1 MKKYLLLM
9 LLVLIGMGASAS
21 TEIKLTLGEKKT
33 DSKNPDWSSQ
43 VVTNAKEAIQ
53 QGDFLIFSF
62 DEASS
67 SDQYAICNESGTKI
81 YTEGCKDNQDFYNC
95 ADGQKDFVLTVTKE
109 LYEAIQDGGLQ
120 LQYKG
125 LQNLNGCIKRIDVA
139 AGTSYK
145 PTGNYVTEIM
155 STPQYIENW
164 YSDGFVLKTDH
175 DYVDW
180 TLRVVCME
188 TGDDAY
194 AFLKKNKS
202 GWPSLMSGSDKFS
215 IAGWKYFEI
224 KINGELNGLLRGEG
238 LRIGGNNY
246 YIAGIY
252 VYKDGTTAPNWTE
265 DNSDIVDT
273 YTFSDPIDGTSGW
286 SDWSKGK
293 IDGSFFEFE
302 GRGKGQPGAVE
313 STKKIANTKN
323 NIIRLYL
330 QDVHPETQ
338 ISATD
343 GGDGRAAYIRQRK
356 QDANG
361 GFYYQNYA
369 DCGSVDHYDFELSDA
384 ITVFAKGG
392 DQVYKPIIGAEGV
405 KTGMLSTLLLNGM
418 NVAINHGQITKV
430 EIRKSMVSKYVTG
443 YAVYTGHNLSSQY
456 WRSVALP
463 YNLSREQLKKAFGD
477 DVVICE
483 LGKSAVTK
491 EKTTEEG
498 NLTHYHYGISFNFT
512 KIPDTEEGINANYPY
527 MIKLKNDVKENDSY
541 PIENVMADVRD
552 YQAYEFRTGQFDLS
566 ALDAKEPNA
575 GDANKDK
582 LQKIYDYETKIRTLL
597 TDKVRMIFKS
607 TAPVF
612 DITNTEVGKVEII
625 NGTSNKTVLKIP
637 DNNGGATNYYLYDNV
652 LYPVKKFPVNL
663 SSGLAY
669 VVLPAETQ
677 SLFDDQPDD
686 ATHTGAKITYF
697 FCDENE
703 TTGIEEIDMTPASVC
718 KAQQNVY
725 SLDGQLVHKGL
736 SVEGLAKGIY
746 IVNGKKVIIK

>member
-1 MKKYLLLM
+1 MKKYLLFM

-21 TEIKLTLGEKKT
+21 TDEIQLTWGENT
-33 DSKNPDWSSQ
+33 SSSDGWSSR
-43 VVTNAKEAIQ
+43 VVTNAKEMIK

-67 SDQYAICNESGTKI
+67 SDQYAICNESGDKI
-81 YTEGCKDNQDFYNC
+81 YTVGCKNNQNWYNC
-95 ADGQKDFVLTVTKE
+95 ANGQKDFVLTVTKKF
-109 LYEAIQDGGLQ
+109 YDAIQSGGLR

-125 LQNLNGCIKRIDVA
+125 LKRLKGYIKRID
-139 AGTSYK
+139 YK
-145 PTGNYVTEIM
+145 PTGSDVTEIM
-155 STPQYIENW
+155 STPQYIKDW
-164 YSDGFVLKTDH
+164 YSDGYVLHTDQ
-175 DYVDW
+175 DYVNK

-194 AFLKKNKS
+194 AFLKRNDD

-224 KINGELNGLLRGEG
+224 KINGELNGLLRGKG

-252 VYKDGTTAPNWTE
+252 VYDDGTTAPNWTE

-286 SDWSKGK
+286 SDWSKGR

-302 GRGKGQPGAVE
+302 GRSKGQPGAVE
-313 STKKIANTKN
+313 SLKKVANTKN

-330 QDVHPETQ
+330 QDVHPDTQ

-343 GGDGRAAYIRQRK
+343 GGDGRATYIRQRK

-369 DCGSVDHYDFELSDA
+369 DCGSAPYYDFELSDA
-384 ITVFAKGG
+384 ITVFGKG
-392 DQVYKPIIGAEGV
+392 DQGYKPIIGAEGV

-418 NVAINHGQITKV
+418 NVAIYHGQITKV

-443 YAVYTGHNLSSQY
+443 YAVYTGHHLSSQY

-463 YNLSREQLKKAFGD
+463 YNLSREQLEKAFGN

-483 LGKSAVTK
+483 LGQSTVTK
-491 EKTTEEG
+491 EKKTDG
-498 NLTHYHYGISFNFT
+498 DLTHYHYGISFNFT
-512 KIPDTEEGINANYPY
+512 KIPNGEGINANYPY
-527 MIKLKNDVKENDSY
+527 MIKLKNGVKPADFY
-541 PIENVMADVRD
+541 PIENIKADVRD
-552 YQAYEFRTGQFDLS
+552 YQAYEFRTGQFN
-566 ALDAKEPNA
+566 LDELNATMPAA
-575 GDANKDK
+575 GDHNYDK
-582 LQKIYDYETKIRTLL
+582 LKEIYDYEQEIKTDL
-597 TDKVRMIFKS
+597 TDARMIFKS

-612 DITNTEVGKVEII
+612 DITNTGVGNVEII
-625 NGTSNKTVLKIP
+625 NGTSNKTVLNIP
-637 DNNGGATNYYLYDNV
+637 SENNGATNYYLYDNV
-652 LYPVKKFPVNL
+652 LYPVKDKSVKL

-669 VVLPAETQ
+669 VVFPAATRI
-677 SLFDDQPDD
+677 LFEQPDD
-686 ATHTGAKITYF
+686 TAQAGAKITYF

>member
-21 TEIKLTLGEKKT
+21 TEIQLKLEET
-33 DSKNPDWSSQ
+33 DSENPEWSSL
-43 VVTNAKEAIQ
+43 VVTNAGEIK

-62 DEASS
+62 DPASS
-67 SDQYAICNESGTKI
+67 SDQYAISNKNGDKI
-81 YTEGCKDNQDFYNC
+81 YTVGCKNNQNWYNC
-95 ADGQKDFVLTVTKE
+95 ADGQKYFVLTVTKKFCDD
-109 LYEAIQDGGLQ
+109 IQRDGLL

-125 LQNLNGCIKRIDVA
+125 LKNLKGYIKRID
-139 AGTSYK
+139 YK
-145 PTGNYVTEIM
+145 PTGSNVKNVTEIM

-164 YSDGFVLKTDH
+164 YSGGYVLKTDH
-175 DYVDW
+175 DYVNK

-252 VYKDGTTAPNWTE
+252 VYDDGTTAPNWTE
-265 DNSDIVDT
+265 EPSDIVDT
-273 YTFSDPIDGTSGW
+273 YEFSQPIDGSNGW
-286 SDWSKGK
+286 ASYTIS
-293 IDGSFFEFE
+293 GSFFEFT
-302 GRGKGQPGAVE
+302 GRSNGQPGAVE
-313 STKKIANTKN
+313 SPKKIANTKN

-330 QDVHPETQ
+330 DNTASNTQ
-338 ISATD
+338 IYAKD
-343 GGDGRAAYIRQRK
+343 AGDGRAAYIRQRK
-356 QDANG
+356 QVENTDK
-361 GFYYQNYA
+361 FYYQDFA
-369 DCGSVDHYDFELSDA
+369 DCGVADHYDFELSDA
-384 ITVFAKGG
+384 ITVF
-392 DQVYKPIIGAEGV
+392 DDWDKPKTGTDGV

-418 NVAINHGQITKV
+418 NVGIKHGTITKL

-443 YAVYTGHNLSSQY
+443 YAIYMGHKLSNTY

-463 YNLSREQLKKAFGD
+463 YNLSREQLEKAFGD

-483 LGKSAVTK
+483 LGESKVTK

-527 MIKLKNDVKENDSY
+527 MIKLKSGVKPADFY
-541 PIENVMADVRD
+541 PIENVKADVRD

-566 ALDAKEPNA
+566 ALDAKEPTA
-575 GDANKDK
+575 GDDK
-582 LQKIYDYETKIRTLL
+582 YEKLKEIYDYEQEIKTDL
-597 TDKVRMIFKS
+597 TDARMIFKS

-612 DITNTEVGKVEII
+612 DITNTDVGNVEII
-625 NGTSNKTVLKIP
+625 NRTSNKTVLDIP
-637 DNNGGATNYYLYDNV
+637 DKNNGATNYYLYDNV
-652 LYPVKKFPVNL
+652 LYPVKKSPVNL

-669 VVLPAETQ
+669 VVFPAATRI
-677 SLFDDQPDD
+677 LFEQPDD
-686 ATHTGAKITYF
+686 TAQAGAKITYF

>member
-21 TEIKLTLGEKKT
+21 TEIQLELEKT
-33 DSKNPDWSSQ
+33 TSSSDGWSSQ
-43 VVTNAKEAIQ
+43 VVTNAGEIK

-62 DEASS
+62 DAASS
-67 SDQYAICNESGTKI
+67 TDQYAISNENGVKI
-81 YTEGCKDNQDFYNC
+81 YTEGCKDNEDWYNC
-95 ADGQKDFVLTVTKE
+95 ANGQKDFVLTVTKKF
-109 LYEAIQDGGLQ
+109 YDDIQSGGLR

-125 LQNLNGCIKRIDVA
+125 LKNLNGHIKRFED
-139 AGTSYK
+139 GNFYK
-145 PTGNYVTEIM
+145 PTGSNVTEIM

-164 YSDGFVLKTDH
+164 YSGGYVLKTYQ
-175 DYVDW
+175 DYVNK

-194 AFLKKNKS
+194 AFLKRNDD

-224 KINGELNGLLRGEG
+224 KINGELNGLLRGKG

-252 VYKDGTTAPNWTE
+252 VYDDGTTAPNWGE
-265 DNSDIVDT
+265 EESDVVDT
-273 YTFSDPIDGTSGW
+273 YTFSQPIDGSNGW
-286 SDWSKGK
+286 AND
-293 IDGSFFEFE
+293 IIPGSFFEFT
-302 GRGKGQPGAVE
+302 GQGQQRAVE
-313 STKKIANTKN
+313 STTKIANTKN

-330 QDVHPETQ
+330 ENTASNTQ
-338 ISATD
+338 IYAKDAVDS
-343 GGDGRAAYIRQRK
+343 RAAYIRERK
-356 QDANG
+356 QVENTDS
-361 GFYYQNYA
+361 FYYQNFA
-369 DCGSVDHYDFELSDA
+369 DCGVADHYDFELSDA
-384 ITVFAKGG
+384 ITVFEK
-392 DQVYKPIIGAEGV
+392 YNKPIINDPAGV

-418 NVAINHGQITKV
+418 NVGINHGKIWKL

-443 YAVYTGHNLSSQY
+443 YAIYTGHKLSSTY

-463 YNLSREQLKKAFGD
+463 YNLSREQLEKAFGK

-483 LGKSAVTK
+483 LGESKVTK

-512 KIPDTEEGINANYPY
+512 KIPDGEGINANYPY
-527 MIKLKNDVKENDSY
+527 MIKLKSGVKPADFY
-541 PIENVMADVRD
+541 PIENVKADVRD
-552 YQAYEFRTGQFDLS
+552 YQAYEFRTGKFDLS
-566 ALDAKEPNA
+566 ALDATMPAADDHNY
-575 GDANKDK
+575 DK
-582 LQKIYDYETKIRTLL
+582 LKEIYDYEQDIKKEL
-597 TDKVRMIFKS
+597 TDARMIFKS

-612 DITNTEVGKVEII
+612 DITNTDVGNVEII
-625 NGTSNKTVLKIP
+625 NSTSNKTVLKIP
-637 DNNGGATNYYLYDNV
+637 SENNGATNYYLYDNV
-652 LYPVKKFPVNL
+652 LYPVKDTPVKL

-669 VVLPAETQ
+669 VVFPAATRI
-677 SLFDDQPDD
+677 LFEQPDD
-686 ATHTGAKITYF
+686 TAQAGAKITYF

>member
-21 TEIKLTLGEKKT
+21 TDEIQLTWGENT
-33 DSKNPDWSSQ
+33 SSSDGWSSR
-43 VVTNAKEAIQ
+43 VVTNAKEMIK

-67 SDQYAICNESGTKI
+67 SDQYAICNESGDKI
-81 YTEGCKDNQDFYNC
+81 YTVGCKNNQNWYNC
-95 ADGQKDFVLTVTKE
+95 ANGQKDFVLTVTKKF
-109 LYEAIQDGGLQ
+109 YDAIQSGGLR

-125 LQNLNGCIKRIDVA
+125 LKRLKGYIKRID
-139 AGTSYK
+139 YK
-145 PTGNYVTEIM
+145 PTGSDVTEIM

-164 YSDGFVLKTDH
+164 YSDGFVLHTDQ
-175 DYVDW
+175 DYVDK

-194 AFLKKNKS
+194 AFLKRNDD

-224 KINGELNGLLRGEG
+224 KINGELNGLLRGNG

-252 VYKDGTTAPNWTE
+252 VYDDGTTAPNWTE
-265 DNSDIVDT
+265 DDSDIVDT
-273 YTFSDPIDGTSGW
+273 YTFSNPIDGTSGW
-286 SDWSKGK
+286 SDWAKGR

-302 GRGKGQPGAVE
+302 GQPGAVE
-313 STKKIANTKN
+313 SPKKIANTKN

-330 QDVHPETQ
+330 QGAQSDAL

-343 GGDGRAAYIRQRK
+343 GVDAMAAYIRQRK
-356 QDANG
+356 QKANTTD
-361 GFYYQNYA
+361 FYYQNFA
-369 DCGSVDHYDFELSDA
+369 DCGAVSHYDFELSDA
-384 ITVFAKGG
+384 ITVFDDWNKPKKGT
-392 DQVYKPIIGAEGV
+392 DGV

-418 NVAINHGQITKV
+418 NVAIYHGKITKV

-443 YAVYTGHNLSSQY
+443 YAVYTGHHLSSQY

-491 EKTTEEG
+491 EKKTDG
-498 NLTHYHYGISFNFT
+498 DLTHYHYGISFNFT
-512 KIPDTEEGINANYPY
+512 RIPDTEEGINANYPY
-527 MIKLKNDVKENDSY
+527 MIKLKSGVKPADFY
-541 PIENVMADVRD
+541 PIENVKADVRD
-552 YQAYEFRTGQFDLS
+552 YQAYEFRTGKFDLS
-566 ALDAKEPNA
+566 ELDATMPNA
-575 GDANKDK
+575 GDANYEKLKD
-582 LQKIYDYETKIRTLL
+582 IYDYEQNIKSQL
-597 TDKVRMIFKS
+597 TEKVHMIFKS

-612 DITNTEVGKVEII
+612 DITNTDVGTVEII
-625 NGTSNKTVLKIP
+625 KGTSNKTVLNTP
-637 DNNGGATNYYLYDNV
+637 GENGGATNYYLYDNV
-652 LYPVKKFPVNL
+652 LYPVKDHSVNL

-669 VVLPAETQ
+669 VVFPAETRI
-677 SLFDDQPDD
+677 LFEKQPDETQ
-686 ATHTGAKITYF
+686 AGAKITYF

-746 IVNGKKVIIK
+746 IVNSKKVIIK

>member
-21 TEIKLTLGEKKT
+21 TDEIQLTWGEKT
-33 DSKNPDWSSQ
+33 SSSDGWSSLM
-43 VVTNAKEAIQ
+43 VTNAGEIK

-67 SDQYAICNESGTKI
+67 SDQYAISNKSGDKI
-81 YTEGCKDNQDFYNC
+81 YTVGCKNNQNWYNC
-95 ADGQKDFVLTVTKE
+95 ADGQKYFVLTVTKKFCDD
-109 LYEAIQDGGLQ
+109 IQRDGLL

-125 LQNLNGCIKRIDVA
+125 LKNLKGYIKRID
-139 AGTSYK
+139 YK
-145 PTGNYVTEIM
+145 PTGDNVTEIM
-155 STPQYIENW
+155 STPQYIKDW
-164 YSDGFVLKTDH
+164 YSDGYVLKTDQ
-175 DYVDW
+175 DYVNK

-252 VYKDGTTAPNWTE
+252 VYDDGTTAPNWGE
-265 DNSDIVDT
+265 EESDIVDT
-273 YTFSDPIDGTSGW
+273 YDFQNSVDGPVEGS
-286 SDWSKGK
+286 SDWASRT
-293 IDGSFFEFE
+293 IAGSFFEFK
-302 GRGKGQPGAVE
+302 GRGQQRAIEP
-313 STKKIANTKN
+313 TKKIANTKN

-330 QDVHPETQ
+330 KDTTSDTQ
-338 ISATD
+338 ISAKD
-343 GGDGRAAYIRQRK
+343 AGDVNAAYIRERK
-356 QDANG
+356 HDITNNS
-361 GFYYQNYA
+361 FYYQNFA
-369 DCGSVDHYDFELSDA
+369 DCGVADHYDFELSDA
-384 ITVFAKGG
+384 ITVF
-392 DQVYKPIIGAEGV
+392 DDWDKPKTGTDGV

-418 NVAINHGQITKV
+418 NVGIKHGTITKL

-443 YAVYTGHNLSSQY
+443 YAIYMGHKLSNTY

-463 YNLSREQLKKAFGD
+463 YNLSREQLEKAFGD

-483 LGKSAVTK
+483 LGESKVTK

-527 MIKLKNDVKENDSY
+527 MIKLKSGVKPVDFY
-541 PIENVMADVRD
+541 PIENVKADVRD

-566 ALDAKEPNA
+566 ALDAKEPTA
-575 GDANKDK
+575 GDDK
-582 LQKIYDYETKIRTLL
+582 YEKLKEIYDYEQEIKEDL
-597 TDKVRMIFKS
+597 TDARMIFKS

-612 DITNTEVGKVEII
+612 DITNTGVDKVEII
-625 NGTSNKTVLKIP
+625 NGTSNKTVLNIP
-637 DNNGGATNYYLYDNV
+637 SENGGATNYYLYDNV
-652 LYPVKKFPVNL
+652 LYPVKTSPVKL

-669 VVLPAETQ
+669 VVFPAATRI
-677 SLFDDQPDD
+677 LFEQPDD
-686 ATHTGAKITYF
+686 TAQAGAKITYF

>member
-21 TEIKLTLGEKKT
+21 TEIQLKLEET
-33 DSKNPDWSSQ
+33 DSENPEWSSL
-43 VVTNAKEAIQ
+43 VVTNAGEIK

-62 DEASS
+62 DPASS
-67 SDQYAICNESGTKI
+67 SDQYAISNKNGDKI
-81 YTEGCKDNQDFYNC
+81 YTVGCKNNQNWYNC
-95 ADGQKDFVLTVTKE
+95 ADGQEYFVLTVTKKFCDD
-109 LYEAIQDGGLQ
+109 IQKDGLL

-125 LQNLNGCIKRIDVA
+125 LQHLKGYIKRID
-139 AGTSYK
+139 YK
-145 PTGNYVTEIM
+145 PTGSNVTEIM

-164 YSDGFVLKTDH
+164 YSEGFVLHTDQ
-175 DYVDW
+175 DYVNK

-252 VYKDGTTAPNWTE
+252 VYDDGTTAPNWGE
-265 DNSDIVDT
+265 EESDIVDT
-273 YTFSDPIDGTSGW
+273 YDFQNSVDGPVEGS
-286 SDWSKGK
+286 SDWASRT
-293 IDGSFFEFE
+293 IAGSFFEFK
-302 GRGKGQPGAVE
+302 GRGQQRAIEP
-313 STKKIANTKN
+313 TKKIANTKN

-330 QDVHPETQ
+330 QDTTSDTQ
-338 ISATD
+338 ISAKD
-343 GGDGRAAYIRQRK
+343 AGDVNAAYIRERK
-356 QDANG
+356 HDITNNS
-361 GFYYQNYA
+361 FYYQNFA
-369 DCGSVDHYDFELSDA
+369 DCGVADHYDFELSDA
-384 ITVFAKGG
+384 ITVF
-392 DQVYKPIIGAEGV
+392 DDWDKPKTGTDGV

-418 NVAINHGQITKV
+418 NVGIKHGTITKL

-443 YAVYTGHNLSSQY
+443 YAIYMGHKLSNTY

-463 YNLSREQLKKAFGD
+463 YNLSREQLEKAFGD

-483 LGKSAVTK
+483 LGESKVTK

-512 KIPDTEEGINANYPY
+512 KIPDGEGINANYPY
-527 MIKLKNDVKENDSY
+527 MIKLKSGVKPADFY
-541 PIENVMADVRD
+541 PIENVKADVRD

-566 ALDAKEPNA
+566 ALDATMPAA
-575 GDANKDK
+575 GDANYDK
-582 LQKIYDYETKIRTLL
+582 LKEIYDYEQEIKTDL
-597 TDKVRMIFKS
+597 TDARMIFKS

-612 DITNTEVGKVEII
+612 DITNTGVDKVEII
-625 NGTSNKTVLKIP
+625 NGTSNKTVLNIP
-637 DNNGGATNYYLYDNV
+637 SENNGATNYYLYDNV
-652 LYPVKKFPVNL
+652 LYPVKKSPVKL

-669 VVLPAETQ
+669 VVFPAATRI
-677 SLFDDQPDD
+677 LFEQPDD
-686 ATHTGAKITYF
+686 TAQAGAKITYF

>member
-1 MKKYLLLM
+1 M

-21 TEIKLTLGEKKT
+21 TEIQLELEETTSSSDG
-33 DSKNPDWSSQ
+33 WSSQ

-67 SDQYAICNESGTKI
+67 SDQYAICNESGDKI
-81 YTEGCKDNQDFYNC
+81 YTVGCKNNEDWYDC
-95 ADGQKDFVLTVTKE
+95 ANGQKDFVLTVTRKF
-109 LYEAIQDGGLQ
+109 YDAIQSGGLR

-125 LQNLNGCIKRIDVA
+125 LKNLNGHIKRFED
-139 AGTSYK
+139 GNFYK
-145 PTGNYVTEIM
+145 PTGSNVTEIM

-164 YSDGFVLKTDH
+164 YSKGFVLHTDQ
-175 DYVDW
+175 DYVNK

-194 AFLKKNKS
+194 AFLKRNDD

-224 KINGELNGLLRGEG
+224 KINGELNGLLRGNG

-252 VYKDGTTAPNWTE
+252 VYDDGTTAPIWGE
-265 DNSDIVDT
+265 EESDIVDT
-273 YTFSDPIDGTSGW
+273 YDFQNSVDGPVEGS
-286 SDWSKGK
+286 SDWASRT
-293 IDGSFFEFE
+293 IAGSFFEFK
-302 GRGKGQPGAVE
+302 GRGQQRAIEP
-313 STKKIANTKN
+313 TTKIANTKN

-330 QDVHPETQ
+330 ENTASNTQ
-338 ISATD
+338 IYAKDAVDS
-343 GGDGRAAYIRQRK
+343 RAAYIRERK
-356 QDANG
+356 QVENTDN
-361 GFYYQNYA
+361 FYYQNFA
-369 DCGSVDHYDFELSDA
+369 DCGSVNHYDFELSDA
-384 ITVFAKGG
+384 ITVFE
-392 DQVYKPIIGAEGV
+392 DYNKPITNKPEGV

-418 NVAINHGQITKV
+418 NVGINHGKIWKL

-443 YAVYTGHNLSSQY
+443 YAIYTGHKLSSTY

-463 YNLSREQLKKAFGD
+463 YNLSREQLEKAFGK

-483 LGKSAVTK
+483 LGESKVTK

-512 KIPDTEEGINANYPY
+512 KIPDGEGINANYPY
-527 MIKLKNDVKENDSY
+527 MIKLKSGVKPADFY
-541 PIENVMADVRD
+541 PIENVKADVRD

-566 ALDAKEPNA
+566 ALDAKEPTA
-575 GDANKDK
+575 SDK
-582 LQKIYDYETKIRTLL
+582 NYDELNKIYKYEQEIKKDL
-597 TDKVRMIFKS
+597 TDARMIFKS

-612 DITNTEVGKVEII
+612 DITNTDVGDVEII
-625 NGTSNKTVLKIP
+625 KSTSNKTVLNISSE
-637 DNNGGATNYYLYDNV
+637 NNGATNYYLYDNV
-652 LYPVKKFPVNL
+652 LYPVKKSPVKL

-669 VVLPAETQ
+669 VVFPAATRI
-677 SLFDDQPDD
+677 LFEQPDD
-686 ATHTGAKITYF
+686 TAQAGAKITYF

>member
-21 TEIKLTLGEKKT
+21 TDEIQLTWGET
-33 DSKNPDWSSQ
+33 TSNSDGWSSL
-43 VVTNAKEAIQ
+43 VVTNAKEVIKE
-53 QGDFLIFSF
+53 GDLLIFSF
-62 DEASS
+62 DAASS
-67 SDQYAICNESGTKI
+67 TDQYAISNENGVKI
-81 YTEGCKDNQDFYNC
+81 YTEGCKDNEDWYDC
-95 ADGQKDFVLTVTKE
+95 ANGQKDFVLTVTRKF
-109 LYEAIQDGGLQ
+109 YDAIQSGGLR

-125 LQNLNGCIKRIDVA
+125 LKNLNGHIKRIFED
-139 AGTSYK
+139 GNFYE
-145 PTGNYVTEIM
+145 PTGSNVKNVTEIM

-164 YSDGFVLKTDH
+164 YSGGYVLKTDQ
-175 DYVDW
+175 DYVNK

-194 AFLKKNKS
+194 AFLKRNDD

-224 KINGELNGLLRGEG
+224 KINVELNGLLRGEG

-252 VYKDGTTAPNWTE
+252 VYDDGTTAPNWGE
-265 DNSDIVDT
+265 EESDVVDT
-273 YTFSDPIDGTSGW
+273 YEFSQPIDGTSGW
-286 SDWSKGK
+286 ANGK
-293 IDGSFFEFE
+293 IEGSFFEFT
-302 GRGKGQPGAVE
+302 GRSNGQPGAVE
-313 STKKIANTKN
+313 SPKKIANTKN

-330 QDVHPETQ
+330 KDTTSDTQ
-338 ISATD
+338 ISAKD
-343 GGDGRAAYIRQRK
+343 AIDSRAAYIRQRK
-356 QDANG
+356 QEENTDK
-361 GFYYQNYA
+361 FYYQDFA
-369 DCGSVDHYDFELSDA
+369 DCGSANHYDFELSDA
-384 ITVFAKGG
+384 ITVFEN
-392 DQVYKPIIGAEGV
+392 YNTPITNKPEGV

-418 NVAINHGQITKV
+418 NVGINHGKIWKL

-443 YAVYTGHNLSSQY
+443 YAIYMGHKLSNTY

-463 YNLSREQLKKAFGD
+463 YNLSREQLEKAFGD

-483 LGKSAVTK
+483 LGESKVTK

-512 KIPDTEEGINANYPY
+512 KIPDGEGINANYPY
-527 MIKLKNDVKENDSY
+527 MIKLKSGVKPTDFY
-541 PIENVMADVRD
+541 PIESVKADVRD
-552 YQAYEFRTGQFDLS
+552 YQAYEFRTGKFDLS
-566 ALDAKEPNA
+566 ALDATMPAA
-575 GDANKDK
+575 GANYDK
-582 LQKIYDYETKIRTLL
+582 LKEIYDYEQEIKTHL
-597 TDKVRMIFKS
+597 TDARMIFKS

-612 DITNTEVGKVEII
+612 DITNTGVGNVEII
-625 NGTSNKTVLKIP
+625 NSTSNKTVLNIP
-637 DNNGGATNYYLYDNV
+637 SKNADATNYYLYDNV
-652 LYPVKKFPVNL
+652 LYPVKDHSVNL

-669 VVLPAETQ
+669 VVFPAETRI
-677 SLFDDQPDD
+677 LFEKQPDETQ
-686 ATHTGAKITYF
+686 AGAKITYF

>member
-21 TEIKLTLGEKKT
+21 TDEIQLTWGENT
-33 DSKNPDWSSQ
+33 SSSDGWSSR
-43 VVTNAKEAIQ
+43 VVTNAKEMIK

-67 SDQYAICNESGTKI
+67 SDQYAICNESGDKI
-81 YTEGCKDNQDFYNC
+81 YTVGCKNNQNWYNC
-95 ADGQKDFVLTVTKE
+95 ANGQKDFVLTVTKKFCDD
-109 LYEAIQDGGLQ
+109 IQKDGLL

-125 LQNLNGCIKRIDVA
+125 LKHLNGYIKRID
-139 AGTSYK
+139 YK
-145 PTGNYVTEIM
+145 PTGSNVTEIM
-155 STPQYIENW
+155 STPLYIKDW
-164 YSDGFVLKTDH
+164 YSDGYVLHTNQ
-175 DYVDW
+175 DYVNK

-194 AFLKKNKS
+194 AFLKKNDS

-224 KINGELNGLLRGEG
+224 KINGELNGLLRGNG

-252 VYKDGTTAPNWTE
+252 VYDDGTTAPNWTDKE
-265 DNSDIVDT
+265 DSDIVDSWD
-273 YTFSDPIDGTSGW
+273 FNGHPIDGTNGW
-286 SDWSKGK
+286 SDWSKGR

-302 GRGKGQPGAVE
+302 GRSKGQPGAVE
-313 STKKIANTKN
+313 SLKKIANTKN

-330 QDVHPETQ
+330 QDVHSDTQ

-343 GGDGRAAYIRQRK
+343 GGDGRATYIRQRK

-369 DCGSVDHYDFELSDA
+369 DCGSAPYYDFELSDA
-384 ITVFAKGG
+384 ITVFAKG
-392 DQVYKPIIGAEGV
+392 DQGYRPIIGADGV

-418 NVAINHGQITKV
+418 NVAIYHGKITKV

-443 YAVYTGHNLSSQY
+443 YAIYTGHKLSSTY

-463 YNLSREQLKKAFGD
+463 YNLSREQLEKAFGK

-483 LGKSAVTK
+483 LGESKVTK
-491 EKTTEEG
+491 EETKTD

-527 MIKLKNDVKENDSY
+527 MIKLKSGVKPADFY
-541 PIENVMADVRD
+541 PIENVKADVRD
-552 YQAYEFRTGQFDLS
+552 YQAYEFRTGHFDLS
-566 ALDAKEPNA
+566 ALDATMPAA
-575 GDANKDK
+575 GDKNYDE
-582 LQKIYDYETKIRTLL
+582 LNKIYKYEQDIKTDL
-597 TDKVRMIFKS
+597 TDARMIFKS

-612 DITNTEVGKVEII
+612 DITNTGVGNVEII
-625 NGTSNKTVLKIP
+625 NGTSNKTVLNIP
-637 DNNGGATNYYLYDNV
+637 KYNGGATNYYLYDNV
-652 LYPVKKFPVNL
+652 LYPVKDKSVKL

-669 VVLPAETQ
+669 VVFPAATQ
-677 SLFDDQPDD
+677 ILFDQPDD
-686 ATHTGAKITYF
+686 TAQAGAKITYF

>member
-21 TEIKLTLGEKKT
+21 TDEIQLTWEENTSSSDG
-33 DSKNPDWSSQ
+33 WSSR
-43 VVTNAKEAIQ
+43 VVTNAKEMIK

-67 SDQYAICNESGTKI
+67 SDQYAICNESGDKI
-81 YTEGCKDNQDFYNC
+81 YTVGCKNNQNWYNC
-95 ADGQKDFVLTVTKE
+95 ANGQKDFVLTVTKKF
-109 LYEAIQDGGLQ
+109 YDAIQSGGLR

-125 LQNLNGCIKRIDVA
+125 LKSLKGDIKRID
-139 AGTSYK
+139 YK
-145 PTGNYVTEIM
+145 PTGSDVTEIM

-164 YSDGFVLKTDH
+164 YSNNCYVLKTDQ
-175 DYVDW
+175 DYVNK

-194 AFLKKNKS
+194 AFLKRNDD

-224 KINGELNGLLRGEG
+224 KINGELNGLLRGNG

-252 VYKDGTTAPNWTE
+252 VYDDGTTAPNWTE

-273 YTFSDPIDGTSGW
+273 YTFSQPIDG
-286 SDWSKGK
+286 SKGWANY
-293 IDGSFFEFE
+293 IISGSFFEFK
-302 GRGKGQPGAVE
+302 GRGQQRAIEP
-313 STKKIANTKN
+313 TKKIANTKN

-330 QDVHPETQ
+330 KDTTSNTQ
-338 ISATD
+338 IYAKDAVDS
-343 GGDGRAAYIRQRK
+343 RAAYIRERK
-356 QDANG
+356 QVENTDN
-361 GFYYQNYA
+361 FYYQNFA
-369 DCGSVDHYDFELSDA
+369 DCGVADHYDFELSDA
-384 ITVFAKGG
+384 ITVFEN
-392 DQVYKPIIGAEGV
+392 YNKPITNNPEGV

-418 NVAINHGQITKV
+418 NVGINHGKIWKL

-443 YAVYTGHNLSSQY
+443 YAIYTGHKLSSTY

-463 YNLSREQLKKAFGD
+463 YNLSREQLEKAFGK

-483 LGKSAVTK
+483 LGESKVTK

-512 KIPDTEEGINANYPY
+512 KIPDGEGINANYPY
-527 MIKLKNDVKENDSY
+527 MIKLKSGVKPADFY
-541 PIENVMADVRD
+541 PIENVKADVRD

-566 ALDAKEPNA
+566 ALDAKEPTA
-575 GDANKDK
+575 GDHNYNKLK
-582 LQKIYDYETKIRTLL
+582 VIYDYEQKIQRDL
-597 TDKVRMIFKS
+597 TDARMIFKS

-612 DITNTEVGKVEII
+612 DITNTDVGNVEMIKSS
-625 NGTSNKTVLKIP
+625 SNKTVLNIP
-637 DNNGGATNYYLYDNV
+637 SENGGATNYYLYDNV
-652 LYPVKKFPVNL
+652 LYPVKKSSVKL

-669 VVLPAETQ
+669 VVFPAATRI
-677 SLFDDQPDD
+677 LFEQPDD
-686 ATHTGAKITYF
+686 TAQAGAKITYF

>member
-21 TEIKLTLGEKKT
+21 TDEIQLTWGENT
-33 DSKNPDWSSQ
+33 SSSDGWSSR
-43 VVTNAKEAIQ
+43 VVTNAKEMIK

-67 SDQYAICNESGTKI
+67 SDQYAICNESGDKI
-81 YTEGCKDNQDFYNC
+81 YTVGCKNNQNWYNC
-95 ADGQKDFVLTVTKE
+95 ADGQEYFVLTVTKKFCDD
-109 LYEAIQDGGLQ
+109 IQKDGLL

-125 LQNLNGCIKRIDVA
+125 LKHLNGYIKRID
-139 AGTSYK
+139 YK
-145 PTGNYVTEIM
+145 PTGSNVTEIM

-164 YSDGFVLKTDH
+164 YSDGFVLHTDQ
-175 DYVDW
+175 DYVDK

-252 VYKDGTTAPNWTE
+252 VYDDGTTAPNWGE
-265 DNSDIVDT
+265 EESDIVDT
-273 YTFSDPIDGTSGW
+273 YDFQNSVDGPVEGS
-286 SDWSKGK
+286 SDWASRT
-293 IDGSFFEFE
+293 IAGSFFEFK
-302 GRGKGQPGAVE
+302 GRGQQRAIEP
-313 STKKIANTKN
+313 TKKIANTKN

-330 QDVHPETQ
+330 KDTTSDTQ
-338 ISATD
+338 ISAKD
-343 GGDGRAAYIRQRK
+343 AGDVNAAYIRERK
-356 QDANG
+356 HDITNNS
-361 GFYYQNYA
+361 FYYQNFA
-369 DCGSVDHYDFELSDA
+369 DCGVADHYDFELSDA
-384 ITVFAKGG
+384 ITVF
-392 DQVYKPIIGAEGV
+392 DDWDKPKTGTDGV

-418 NVAINHGQITKV
+418 NVGIKHGTITKL

-443 YAVYTGHNLSSQY
+443 YAIYMGHKLSNTY

-463 YNLSREQLKKAFGD
+463 YNLSREQLEKAFGD

-483 LGKSAVTK
+483 LGESKVTK

-527 MIKLKNDVKENDSY
+527 MIKLKSGVKPADFY
-541 PIENVMADVRD
+541 PIENVKADVRD

-566 ALDAKEPNA
+566 ALDATMPAA
-575 GDANKDK
+575 GDANYDK
-582 LQKIYDYETKIRTLL
+582 LKEIYDYEQDIKTDL
-597 TDKVRMIFKS
+597 TDARMIFKS

-612 DITNTEVGKVEII
+612 DITNTGVDKVEII
-625 NGTSNKTVLKIP
+625 NGTSNKTVLNIP
-637 DNNGGATNYYLYDNV
+637 SENNGATNYYLYDNV
-652 LYPVKKFPVNL
+652 LYPVKKSPVKL

-669 VVLPAETQ
+669 VVFPAATRI
-677 SLFDDQPDD
+677 LFEQPDD
-686 ATHTGAKITYF
+686 TAQAGAKITYF

-746 IVNGKKVIIK
+746 IVNGKKVTIK

>member
-21 TEIKLTLGEKKT
+21 TDEIQLTWGET
-33 DSKNPDWSSQ
+33 TSSSDGWSSL
-43 VVTNAKEAIQ
+43 VVTNAKEVIKE
-53 QGDFLIFSF
+53 GDLLIFSF
-62 DEASS
+62 DAASS
-67 SDQYAICNESGTKI
+67 TDQYAISNENGVKI
-81 YTEGCKDNQDFYNC
+81 YTEGCKDNEDWYDC
-95 ADGQKDFVLTVTKE
+95 ANGQKDFVLTVTKKF
-109 LYEAIQDGGLQ
+109 YDDIQSGGLR

-125 LQNLNGCIKRIDVA
+125 LKNLNGHIKRIFED
-139 AGTSYK
+139 GNFYE
-145 PTGNYVTEIM
+145 PTGSNVKNVTEIM
-155 STPQYIENW
+155 STPQYIKDW
-164 YSDGFVLKTDH
+164 YSDGYVLHTNQ
-175 DYVDW
+175 DYTNQ

-194 AFLKKNKS
+194 AFLKKNDS

-252 VYKDGTTAPNWTE
+252 VYDDGTTAPNWGE
-265 DNSDIVDT
+265 EESDIVDT
-273 YTFSDPIDGTSGW
+273 YEFSQPIDGSNGW
-286 SDWSKGK
+286 ASYTIS
-293 IDGSFFEFE
+293 GSFFEFT
-302 GRGKGQPGAVE
+302 GRSNGQPGAVE
-313 STKKIANTKN
+313 SPKKIANTKN

-330 QDVHPETQ
+330 DNTASNTQ
-338 ISATD
+338 IYAKD
-343 GGDGRAAYIRQRK
+343 AGDDRAAYIRQRK
-356 QDANG
+356 QVENTEE
-361 GFYYQNYA
+361 FYYQNFA
-369 DCGSVDHYDFELSDA
+369 DCGVADHYDFELSDA
-384 ITVFAKGG
+384 ITVFE
-392 DQVYKPIIGAEGV
+392 DYNKPITNKPEGV

-418 NVAINHGQITKV
+418 NVGINHGKIWKL

-443 YAVYTGHNLSSQY
+443 YAIYMGHKLSSKY

-463 YNLSREQLKKAFGD
+463 YNLSREQLEKAFGD

-483 LGKSAVTK
+483 LGESKVTK

-512 KIPDTEEGINANYPY
+512 KIPDGEGINANYPY
-527 MIKLKNDVKENDSY
+527 MIKLKSGVKPTDFY
-541 PIENVMADVRD
+541 PIESVKADVRD
-552 YQAYEFRTGQFDLS
+552 YQAYEFRTGKFDLS
-566 ALDAKEPNA
+566 ALNATMPAA
-575 GDANKDK
+575 GDHNYDK
-582 LQKIYDYETKIRTLL
+582 LKEIYDYEQEIKTHL
-597 TDKVRMIFKS
+597 TDARMIFKS

-612 DITNTEVGKVEII
+612 DITNTGVDKVEII
-625 NGTSNKTVLKIP
+625 KDTSNKTVLNIP
-637 DNNGGATNYYLYDNV
+637 SENNGATNYYLYDNV
-652 LYPVKKFPVNL
+652 LYPVKDHSVNL

-669 VVLPAETQ
+669 VVFPAETRI
-677 SLFDDQPDD
+677 LFEKQPDETQ
-686 ATHTGAKITYF
+686 AGAKITYF

>member
-21 TEIKLTLGEKKT
+21 TEIKLTLGEPET
-33 DSKNPDWSSQ
+33 NSSNGWSSR
-43 VVTNAKEAIQ
+43 VVTNAKGVIKE
-53 QGDFLIFSF
+53 GDLLIFSF
-62 DEASS
+62 DAASS
-67 SDQYAICNESGTKI
+67 TDQYAISNENGVKI
-81 YTEGCKDNQDFYNC
+81 YTEGCKDNEDWYDC
-95 ADGQKDFVLTVTKE
+95 ANGQKDFVLTVTEDFYK
-109 LYEAIQDGGLQ
+109 AIQDGGLR

-125 LQNLNGCIKRIDVA
+125 LKGLNGHIKRIFED
-139 AGTSYK
+139 GNFYE
-145 PTGNYVTEIM
+145 PTGSNVKNVTEIM

-164 YSDGFVLKTDH
+164 YSGGFVLKTDQ
-175 DYVDW
+175 DYLNK

-194 AFLKKNKS
+194 AFLKRNDP
-202 GWPSLMSGSDKFS
+202 GWPSLMSGSDKFC

-224 KINGELNGLLRGEG
+224 KINGELNGLLRGNG

-246 YIAGIY
+246 FIAGIY
-252 VYKDGTTAPNWTE
+252 VYDDGTTAPNWTE

-273 YTFSDPIDGTSGW
+273 YTFSQPIDGSK
-286 SDWSKGK
+286 DWANYTIS
-293 IDGSFFEFE
+293 GSFFEFK
-302 GRGKGQPGAVE
+302 GRGQQRAIEP
-313 STKKIANTKN
+313 TKKIANTKN

-330 QDVHPETQ
+330 EDTTSDTQ
-338 ISATD
+338 ISAKD
-343 GGDGRAAYIRQRK
+343 AGDVNAAYIRERK
-356 QDANG
+356 HDKTNNS
-361 GFYYQNYA
+361 FYYQNFA
-369 DCGSVDHYDFELSDA
+369 DCGVADHYDFELSDA
-384 ITVFAKGG
+384 ITVFE
-392 DQVYKPIIGAEGV
+392 DYNKPITNKPEGV

-418 NVAINHGQITKV
+418 NVGINHGKIWKL

-443 YAVYTGHNLSSQY
+443 YAIYMGHKLSNTY

-463 YNLSREQLKKAFGD
+463 YNLSREQLEKAFGD

-483 LGKSAVTK
+483 LGESKVTK

-512 KIPDTEEGINANYPY
+512 KIPDGEGINANYPY
-527 MIKLKNDVKENDSY
+527 MIKLKSGVKADDFY
-541 PIENVMADVRD
+541 PIENVKADVRD
-552 YQAYEFRTGQFDLS
+552 YQAYEFRTGKFDLS
-566 ALDAKEPNA
+566 ALDAKKPNA
-575 GDANKDK
+575 DDPKYDK
-582 LQKIYDYETKIRTLL
+582 LNKIFEYEQEIKNDL

-612 DITNTEVGKVEII
+612 DITNTGVGNVEII
-625 NGTSNKTVLKIP
+625 KGTNNKTVLNIP
-637 DNNGGATNYYLYDNV
+637 SKNDDATNYYLFDNV
-652 LYPVKKFPVNL
+652 LYPVKDTPVNL

-669 VVLPAETQ
+669 VVFPAATRI
-677 SLFDDQPDD
+677 LFDNQPDD
-686 ATHTGAKITYF
+686 VAQAGAKITYF

>member
-21 TEIKLTLGEKKT
+21 TDEIQLKLE
-33 DSKNPDWSSQ
+33 NPTSSSDGWSSL
-43 VVTNAKEAIQ
+43 VVTNAGEIK

-62 DEASS
+62 DAASS
-67 SDQYAICNESGTKI
+67 SDQYAISNKSGDKI
-81 YTEGCKDNQDFYNC
+81 YTVGCKNNQNWYNC
-95 ADGQKDFVLTVTKE
+95 ADGQEYFVLTVTKKFCDD
-109 LYEAIQDGGLQ
+109 IQKDGLL

-125 LQNLNGCIKRIDVA
+125 LKHLKGYIKRID
-139 AGTSYK
+139 YK
-145 PTGNYVTEIM
+145 PTGSNVTEIM

-164 YSDGFVLKTDH
+164 YSDGFVLHTDQ
-175 DYVDW
+175 DYVNK

-194 AFLKKNKS
+194 AFLKRNDP

-215 IAGWKYFEI
+215 IADWKYFEI
-224 KINGELNGLLRGEG
+224 KINGELNGLLRGNG

-252 VYKDGTTAPNWTE
+252 VYDDGTTAPNWGE
-265 DNSDIVDT
+265 EESDVVDT
-273 YTFSDPIDGTSGW
+273 YTFSQPIDGTSGW
-286 SDWSKGK
+286 ANYIIS
-293 IDGSFFEFE
+293 GSFFEFE
-302 GRGKGQPGAVE
+302 GQSKDVDSP
-313 STKKIANTKN
+313 TKIANTKN
-323 NIIRLYL
+323 NIIRLCL
-330 QDVHPETQ
+330 ENTKPNTQ
-338 ISATD
+338 IYAKD
-343 GGDGRAAYIRQRK
+343 AGDSRAAYIRQRK
-356 QDANG
+356 QVENTND
-361 GFYYQNYA
+361 FYYQNFA
-369 DCGSVDHYDFELSDA
+369 DCGDVNHYDFELSDA
-384 ITVFAKGG
+384 ITVFKR
-392 DQVYKPIIGAEGV
+392 DNEPITNDPAGV

-418 NVAINHGQITKV
+418 NVGINHGKIKQV

-443 YAVYTGHNLSSQY
+443 YAIYTGHKLSSQY

-491 EKTTEEG
+491 DEIKEDN

-512 KIPDTEEGINANYPY
+512 RIPNGEGINANYPY
-527 MIKLKNDVKENDSY
+527 MIKLKSGVKPVDFY
-541 PIENVMADVRD
+541 PIENVKADVRD

-566 ALDAKEPNA
+566 ALDATMPAA
-575 GDANKDK
+575 GDHNYDK
-582 LQKIYDYETKIRTLL
+582 LYKIYEYEKEIKTDL
-597 TDKVRMIFKS
+597 TDARMIFKS

-612 DITNTEVGKVEII
+612 DITNTEVGKVEMIK
-625 NGTSNKTVLKIP
+625 GTSNKTVLNIP
-637 DNNGGATNYYLYDNV
+637 SENNGATNYYLYDNV
-652 LYPVKKFPVNL
+652 LYPVKKSSVKL

-669 VVLPAETQ
+669 VVFPAETR
-677 SLFDDQPDD
+677 SLFDNQPDD

>member
-21 TEIKLTLGEKKT
+21 TDEIQLTWGENT
-33 DSKNPDWSSQ
+33 SSSDGWSSR
-43 VVTNAKEAIQ
+43 VVTNAKEMIK

-67 SDQYAICNESGTKI
+67 SDQYAICNESGDKI
-81 YTEGCKDNQDFYNC
+81 YTVGCKNNQNWYNC
-95 ADGQKDFVLTVTKE
+95 ANGQKDFVLTVTKKF
-109 LYEAIQDGGLQ
+109 YDAIQSGGLR

-125 LQNLNGCIKRIDVA
+125 LKSLKGYIKRID
-139 AGTSYK
+139 YK
-145 PTGNYVTEIM
+145 PTGSDVTEIM

-164 YSDGFVLKTDH
+164 YSDGFVLHTDQ
-175 DYVDW
+175 DYVNK

-194 AFLKKNKS
+194 AFLKRNDD

-224 KINGELNGLLRGEG
+224 KINGELNGLLRGNG

-252 VYKDGTTAPNWTE
+252 VYDDGTKAPNWE
-265 DNSDIVDT
+265 EEPSDVVDT
-273 YTFSDPIDGTSGW
+273 YEFSQPIDGSN
-286 SDWSKGK
+286 DWASYT
-293 IDGSFFEFE
+293 ISGSFFEFK
-302 GRGKGQPGAVE
+302 GRGQQRAIEP
-313 STKKIANTKN
+313 TTKIANTKN

-330 QDVHPETQ
+330 ENTASNTQ
-338 ISATD
+338 IYAKDAVDS
-343 GGDGRAAYIRQRK
+343 RAAYIRERK
-356 QDANG
+356 QVGNTDN
-361 GFYYQNYA
+361 FYYQYFA
-369 DCGSVDHYDFELSDA
+369 DCGIANHYDFELSDA
-384 ITVFAKGG
+384 ITVFNKW
-392 DQVYKPIIGAEGV
+392 DEPITGAAGV

-418 NVAINHGQITKV
+418 NVGINHGKITKV

-443 YAVYTGHNLSSQY
+443 YAIYTGHKLSNTY

-463 YNLSREQLKKAFGD
+463 YNLSREQLEKAFGK

-483 LGKSAVTK
+483 LGESKVTK

-512 KIPDTEEGINANYPY
+512 KIPNGEGINANYPY
-527 MIKLKNDVKENDSY
+527 MIKLKNGVKPADFY
-541 PIENVMADVRD
+541 PIENVKADVRD

-566 ALDAKEPNA
+566 ALDATMPAA
-575 GDANKDK
+575 GDANYDK
-582 LQKIYDYETKIRTLL
+582 LKEIYDYEQDIKTDL
-597 TDKVRMIFKS
+597 TDARMIFKS

-612 DITNTEVGKVEII
+612 NITNTGVGNVEII
-625 NGTSNKTVLKIP
+625 NGTSNKTVLNIP
-637 DNNGGATNYYLYDNV
+637 SENNGATNYYLYDNV
-652 LYPVKKFPVNL
+652 LYPVKKSPVKL

-669 VVLPAETQ
+669 VVFPAATRI
-677 SLFDDQPDD
+677 LFEQPDD
-686 ATHTGAKITYF
+686 TAQAGAKITYF

>member
-1 MKKYLLLM
+1 M

-21 TEIKLTLGEKKT
+21 TDIQLELEQT
-33 DSKNPDWSSQ
+33 DNENPEWSSL
-43 VVTNAKEAIQ
+43 VVTNAGKIK

-62 DEASS
+62 DAASS
-67 SDQYAICNESGTKI
+67 SDQYAISNKSGDKI
-81 YTEGCKDNQDFYNC
+81 YTVGCKNNQNWYNC
-95 ADGQKDFVLTVTKE
+95 ADGQEYFVLTVTKKFCDD
-109 LYEAIQDGGLQ
+109 IQKDGLL

-125 LQNLNGCIKRIDVA
+125 LQHLKGYIKRID
-139 AGTSYK
+139 YK
-145 PTGNYVTEIM
+145 PTGSNVKNVTEIM
-155 STPQYIENW
+155 STPQYIKDW
-164 YSDGFVLKTDH
+164 YSDGYVLYTNQ
-175 DYVDW
+175 DYTNQ

-194 AFLKKNKS
+194 AFLKKNDS

-224 KINGELNGLLRGEG
+224 KINGELNELLRGNG

-252 VYKDGTTAPNWTE
+252 VYDDGTTAPDWKE
-265 DNSDIVDT
+265 EASDVVDT
-273 YTFSDPIDGTSGW
+273 YTFSQPIDGPNGW
-286 SDWSKGK
+286 AND
-293 IDGSFFEFE
+293 IIQGSFFEFT
-302 GRGKGQPGAVE
+302 GQGQQRAVE
-313 STKKIANTKN
+313 SPKKIANTKN

-330 QDVHPETQ
+330 DNTASNTQ
-338 ISATD
+338 IYAKDAVDS
-343 GGDGRAAYIRQRK
+343 RAAYIRERK
-356 QDANG
+356 YDKTNNS
-361 GFYYQNYA
+361 FYYQNFA
-369 DCGSVDHYDFELSDA
+369 DCGVADHYDFELSDA
-384 ITVFAKGG
+384 ITVFE
-392 DQVYKPIIGAEGV
+392 DYNKPITNKPEGV

-418 NVAINHGQITKV
+418 NVGINHGKIWKL

-443 YAVYTGHNLSSQY
+443 YAIYTGHKLSSTY

-463 YNLSREQLKKAFGD
+463 YNLSREQLKKAFGK

-483 LGKSAVTK
+483 LGESKVTK

-512 KIPDTEEGINANYPY
+512 KIPDGEGINANYPY
-527 MIKLKNDVKENDSY
+527 MIKLKSGVKPADFY
-541 PIENVMADVRD
+541 PIENVNADVRD

-566 ALDAKEPNA
+566 ALDATMPAADDHNY
-575 GDANKDK
+575 DK
-582 LQKIYDYETKIRTLL
+582 LKEIYDYEQDIKKEL
-597 TDKVRMIFKS
+597 TDARMIFKS

-612 DITNTEVGKVEII
+612 DITNTDVGNVEII
-625 NGTSNKTVLKIP
+625 NSTSNKTVLNTP
-637 DNNGGATNYYLYDNV
+637 RENTDDPTNYYLYDNV
-652 LYPVKKFPVNL
+652 LYPVKDHSVNL

-669 VVLPAETQ
+669 VVFPAETRI
-677 SLFDDQPDD
+677 LFEKQPDETQ
-686 ATHTGAKITYF
+686 AGAKITYF

>member
-21 TEIKLTLGEKKT
+21 TDEIQLTWGENT
-33 DSKNPDWSSQ
+33 SSSDGWSSR
-43 VVTNAKEAIQ
+43 VVTNAKEVIKE
-53 QGDFLIFSF
+53 GDLLIFSF
-62 DEASS
+62 DAASS
-67 SDQYAICNESGTKI
+67 TDQYAISNENGVKI
-81 YTEGCKDNQDFYNC
+81 YTEGCKDNEDWYDC
-95 ADGQKDFVLTVTKE
+95 ANGQKDFVLTVTRKF
-109 LYEAIQDGGLQ
+109 YDDIHNGGLR

-125 LQNLNGCIKRIDVA
+125 LKNLNGHIKRFED
-139 AGTSYK
+139 GNFYK
-145 PTGNYVTEIM
+145 PTGSNVTEIM
-155 STPQYIENW
+155 STPQYIKDW
-164 YSDGFVLKTDH
+164 YSEGYVLHTNQ
-175 DYVDW
+175 DYTNQ

-194 AFLKKNKS
+194 AFLKRNDD

-224 KINGELNGLLRGEG
+224 KINGELNELLRGNG

-252 VYKDGTTAPNWTE
+252 VYDDGTTAPNWTE
-265 DNSDIVDT
+265 EESDIVDT
-273 YTFSDPIDGTSGW
+273 YDFQNSVDGPVEGS
-286 SDWSKGK
+286 SDWASRT
-293 IDGSFFEFE
+293 IAGSFFEFK
-302 GRGKGQPGAVE
+302 GRGQQRAIEP
-313 STKKIANTKN
+313 TKKIANTKN

-330 QDVHPETQ
+330 KDTTSDTQ
-338 ISATD
+338 ISAKD
-343 GGDGRAAYIRQRK
+343 AGDVNAAYIRERK
-356 QDANG
+356 YDKTNKS
-361 GFYYQNYA
+361 FYYQNFA
-369 DCGSVDHYDFELSDA
+369 DCGVADHYDFELSDA
-384 ITVFAKGG
+384 ITVFE
-392 DQVYKPIIGAEGV
+392 DYNKPITNKPEGV

-418 NVAINHGQITKV
+418 NVGINHGKIWKL

-443 YAVYTGHNLSSQY
+443 YAIYMGHKLSSKY

-463 YNLSREQLKKAFGD
+463 YNLSREQLEKAFGK

-483 LGKSAVTK
+483 LGESKVTK
-491 EKTTEEG
+491 EETKKD

-512 KIPDTEEGINANYPY
+512 KIPDGEGINANYPY
-527 MIKLKNDVKENDSY
+527 MIKLKSGVKPTDFY
-541 PIENVMADVRD
+541 PIESVKADVRD
-552 YQAYEFRTGQFDLS
+552 YQAYEFRTGKFDLS
-566 ALDAKEPNA
+566 ALDATMPAA
-575 GDANKDK
+575 GDQNYDK
-582 LQKIYDYETKIRTLL
+582 LKEIYDYEQEIKTHL
-597 TDKVRMIFKS
+597 TDARMIFKS

-612 DITNTEVGKVEII
+612 DITNTGVDKVEII
-625 NGTSNKTVLKIP
+625 KGTSNKTVLNIP
-637 DNNGGATNYYLYDNV
+637 SKNADATNYYLYDNV
-652 LYPVKKFPVNL
+652 LYPVKDHSVNL

-669 VVLPAETQ
+669 VVFPAETRI
-677 SLFDDQPDD
+677 LFEKQPDETQ
-686 ATHTGAKITYF
+686 AGAKITYF

>member
-21 TEIKLTLGEKKT
+21 TDEIQLTWGET
-33 DSKNPDWSSQ
+33 TSSSGGWSSL
-43 VVTNAKEAIQ
+43 VVTNAKEVIKE
-53 QGDFLIFSF
+53 GDLLIFSF
-62 DEASS
+62 DAASS
-67 SDQYAICNESGTKI
+67 TDQYAISNENGVKI
-81 YTEGCKDNQDFYNC
+81 YTEGCKDNEDWYDC
-95 ADGQKDFVLTVTKE
+95 ANGQKDFVLTVTRKF
-109 LYEAIQDGGLQ
+109 YDAIHNGGLR

-125 LQNLNGCIKRIDVA
+125 LKNLNGHIKRFED
-139 AGTSYK
+139 GNFYK
-145 PTGNYVTEIM
+145 PTGSNVTEIM
-155 STPQYIENW
+155 STPQYIKDW
-164 YSDGFVLKTDH
+164 YSDGYVLHTNQ
-175 DYVDW
+175 DYTNQ

-194 AFLKKNKS
+194 AFLKRNDD

-224 KINGELNGLLRGEG
+224 KINGELNELLRGNG

-246 YIAGIY
+246 FIAGIY
-252 VYKDGTTAPNWTE
+252 VYDDGTTAPNWE
-265 DNSDIVDT
+265 EEPSDVVDT
-273 YTFSDPIDGTSGW
+273 YEFSQPVEGS
-286 SDWSKGK
+286 SDWASRT
-293 IDGSFFEFE
+293 IAGSFFEFK
-302 GRGKGQPGAVE
+302 GRGQQRAIEP
-313 STKKIANTKN
+313 TKKIANTKN

-330 QDVHPETQ
+330 KDTTSDTQ
-338 ISATD
+338 IYAKD
-343 GGDGRAAYIRQRK
+343 AGDDRAAYIRQRK
-356 QDANG
+356 QVENTEK
-361 GFYYQNYA
+361 FYYQNFA
-369 DCGSVDHYDFELSDA
+369 DCGVADHYDFELSDA
-384 ITVFAKGG
+384 ITVFE
-392 DQVYKPIIGAEGV
+392 DYNKPITNKPEGV

-418 NVAINHGQITKV
+418 NVGINHGKIWKL

-443 YAVYTGHNLSSQY
+443 YAIYMGHKLSSKY

-463 YNLSREQLKKAFGD
+463 YNLSREQLEKAFGD

-483 LGKSAVTK
+483 LGESKVTK

-512 KIPDTEEGINANYPY
+512 KIPDGEGINANYPY
-527 MIKLKNDVKENDSY
+527 MIKLKSGVKPTDFY
-541 PIENVMADVRD
+541 PIESVKADVRD
-552 YQAYEFRTGQFDLS
+552 YQAYEFRTGKFDLS
-566 ALDAKEPNA
+566 ALDATMPA
-575 GDANKDK
+575 DGDANYDK
-582 LQKIYDYETKIRTLL
+582 LKEIYDYEQEIKTHL
-597 TDKVRMIFKS
+597 TDARMIFKS

-612 DITNTEVGKVEII
+612 DITNTGVGNVEII
-625 NGTSNKTVLKIP
+625 NSTSNKTVLNIP
-637 DNNGGATNYYLYDNV
+637 SKNADATNYYLYDNV
-652 LYPVKKFPVNL
+652 LYPVKDHSVNL

-669 VVLPAETQ
+669 VVFPAETRI
-677 SLFDDQPDD
+677 LFEKQPDETQ
-686 ATHTGAKITYF
+686 AGAKITYF

>member
-21 TEIKLTLGEKKT
+21 TDIPLELEQT
-33 DSKNPDWSSQ
+33 DSENPEWSSL
-43 VVTNAKEAIQ
+43 VVTNAGVIK

-62 DEASS
+62 DAASS
-67 SDQYAICNESGTKI
+67 SDQYAISNKKGDKI
-81 YTEGCKDNQDFYNC
+81 YTVGCKNNQNWYNC
-95 ADGQKDFVLTVTKE
+95 ADGQEYFVLTVTKKFCDD
-109 LYEAIQDGGLQ
+109 IQKDGLL

-125 LQNLNGCIKRIDVA
+125 LKNLKGYIKRID
-139 AGTSYK
+139 YK
-145 PTGNYVTEIM
+145 PTGDNVTEIM
-155 STPQYIENW
+155 STPQYIKDW
-164 YSDGFVLKTDH
+164 YSDGYVLKTDQ
-175 DYVDW
+175 DYVNK

-252 VYKDGTTAPNWTE
+252 VYDDGTTAPNWGE
-265 DNSDIVDT
+265 EESDIVDT
-273 YTFSDPIDGTSGW
+273 YDFQNSVDGPVEGS
-286 SDWSKGK
+286 SDWASRT
-293 IDGSFFEFE
+293 IAGSFFEFK
-302 GRGKGQPGAVE
+302 GRGQQRAIEP
-313 STKKIANTKN
+313 TKKIANTKN

-330 QDVHPETQ
+330 KDTTSDTQ
-338 ISATD
+338 ISAKD
-343 GGDGRAAYIRQRK
+343 AGDVNAAYIRERK
-356 QDANG
+356 HDITNNS
-361 GFYYQNYA
+361 FYYQNFA
-369 DCGSVDHYDFELSDA
+369 DCGVADHYDFELSDA
-384 ITVFAKGG
+384 ITVF
-392 DQVYKPIIGAEGV
+392 DDWDKPKTGTDGV

-418 NVAINHGQITKV
+418 NVGIKHGTITKL

-443 YAVYTGHNLSSQY
+443 YAIYMGHKLSNTY

-463 YNLSREQLKKAFGD
+463 YNLSREQLEKAFGD

-483 LGKSAVTK
+483 LGESKVTK

-512 KIPDTEEGINANYPY
+512 RIPNGEGINANYPY
-527 MIKLKNDVKENDSY
+527 MIKLKSGVKPVDFY
-541 PIENVMADVRD
+541 PIENVKADVRD
-552 YQAYEFRTGQFDLS
+552 YQAYEFRTGKFDLS
-566 ALDAKEPNA
+566 ALDATMPAA
-575 GDANKDK
+575 GDHNYDK
-582 LQKIYDYETKIRTLL
+582 LKEIYDYEQDIKTDL
-597 TDKVRMIFKS
+597 TDARMIFKS

-612 DITNTEVGKVEII
+612 DITNTDVGNVEII
-625 NGTSNKTVLKIP
+625 NRTSNKTVLDIP
-637 DNNGGATNYYLYDNV
+637 DKNNGATNYYLYDNV
-652 LYPVKKFPVNL
+652 LYPVKKSPVKL

-669 VVLPAETQ
+669 VVFPAATRI
-677 SLFDDQPDD
+677 LFEQPDD
-686 ATHTGAKITYF
+686 TAQAGAKITYF

>member
-21 TEIKLTLGEKKT
+21 TDEIQLTWGET
-33 DSKNPDWSSQ
+33 TSSSDGWSSL
-43 VVTNAKEAIQ
+43 VVTNAKEVIKE
-53 QGDFLIFSF
+53 GDLLIFSF
-62 DEASS
+62 DAASS
-67 SDQYAICNESGTKI
+67 TDQYAISNENGVKI
-81 YTEGCKDNQDFYNC
+81 YTEGCKDNEDWYDC
-95 ADGQKDFVLTVTKE
+95 ANGQKDFVLTVTRKF
-109 LYEAIQDGGLQ
+109 YDAIQSGGLR

-125 LQNLNGCIKRIDVA
+125 LKNLNGHIKRFED
-139 AGTSYK
+139 GNFYK
-145 PTGNYVTEIM
+145 PTGSNVTEIM
-155 STPQYIENW
+155 STPQYIKDW
-164 YSDGFVLKTDH
+164 YSEGYVLHTNQDYTDQ
-175 DYVDW
+175 

-194 AFLKKNKS
+194 AFLKRNDD

-224 KINGELNGLLRGEG
+224 KINGELNELLKGNG

-252 VYKDGTTAPNWTE
+252 VYDDGTTAPNWTE

-273 YTFSDPIDGTSGW
+273 YTFSQPIDG
-286 SDWSKGK
+286 SKGWANYT
-293 IDGSFFEFE
+293 ISGSFFEFK
-302 GRGKGQPGAVE
+302 GRGQQRAIEP
-313 STKKIANTKN
+313 TTKIANTKN

-330 QDVHPETQ
+330 ENTASNTQ
-338 ISATD
+338 IYAKDAVDS
-343 GGDGRAAYIRQRK
+343 RAAYIRERK
-356 QDANG
+356 QVENTDN
-361 GFYYQNYA
+361 FYYQNFA
-369 DCGSVDHYDFELSDA
+369 DCGSVNHYDFELSDA
-384 ITVFAKGG
+384 ITVFE
-392 DQVYKPIIGAEGV
+392 DYNKPITNKPEGV

-418 NVAINHGQITKV
+418 NVGIKHGTITKL

-443 YAVYTGHNLSSQY
+443 YAIYMGHKLSSKY

-463 YNLSREQLKKAFGD
+463 YNLSREQLEKAFGD

-483 LGKSAVTK
+483 LGESKVTK

-512 KIPDTEEGINANYPY
+512 KLPDTEEGINANYPY
-527 MIKLKNDVKENDSY
+527 MIKLKSGVKPADFY
-541 PIENVMADVRD
+541 PIENVKADVRD
-552 YQAYEFRTGQFDLS
+552 YQAYEFRTGKFDLS
-566 ALDAKEPNA
+566 ALDATMPAA
-575 GDANKDK
+575 GDANYDK
-582 LQKIYDYETKIRTLL
+582 LKEIYDYEQEIKTHL
-597 TDKVRMIFKS
+597 TDARMIFKS

-612 DITNTEVGKVEII
+612 DITNTGVDKVEII
-625 NGTSNKTVLKIP
+625 KGTSNKTVLNIP
-637 DNNGGATNYYLYDNV
+637 SENNGATNYYLYDNV
-652 LYPVKKFPVNL
+652 LYPVKDHSVNL

-669 VVLPAETQ
+669 VVFPAATRI
-677 SLFDDQPDD
+677 LFEQPDD
-686 ATHTGAKITYF
+686 TAQAGAKITYF

>member
-21 TEIKLTLGEKKT
+21 TDEIQLTWGET
-33 DSKNPDWSSQ
+33 TSSSDGWSSQ
-43 VVTNAKEAIQ
+43 VVTNAEKIK

-62 DEASS
+62 DAASS
-67 SDQYAICNESGTKI
+67 SDQYAISNKSGDKI
-81 YTEGCKDNQDFYNC
+81 YTVGCKNNQNWYNC
-95 ADGQKDFVLTVTKE
+95 ADGQEYFVLTVTKKFCDD
-109 LYEAIQDGGLQ
+109 IQKDGLL

-125 LQNLNGCIKRIDVA
+125 LKHLNGYIKRID
-139 AGTSYK
+139 YK
-145 PTGNYVTEIM
+145 PTGSNVTEIM

-164 YSDGFVLKTDH
+164 YSDGYVLHTNQ
-175 DYVDW
+175 DYTNK

-252 VYKDGTTAPNWTE
+252 VYDDGTTAPNWGE
-265 DNSDIVDT
+265 EESDIVDT
-273 YTFSDPIDGTSGW
+273 YDFQNSVDGPVEGS
-286 SDWSKGK
+286 SDWASRT
-293 IDGSFFEFE
+293 IAGSFFEFK
-302 GRGKGQPGAVE
+302 GRGQQRAIEP
-313 STKKIANTKN
+313 TKKIANTKN

-330 QDVHPETQ
+330 KDTTSDTQ
-338 ISATD
+338 ISAKD
-343 GGDGRAAYIRQRK
+343 AGDVNAAYIRERK
-356 QDANG
+356 HDITNNS
-361 GFYYQNYA
+361 FYYQNFA
-369 DCGSVDHYDFELSDA
+369 DCGVADHYDFELSDA
-384 ITVFAKGG
+384 ITVF
-392 DQVYKPIIGAEGV
+392 DDWDKPKTGTDGV

-418 NVAINHGQITKV
+418 NVGIKHGTITKL

-443 YAVYTGHNLSSQY
+443 YAIYMGHKLSNTY

-483 LGKSAVTK
+483 LGESAVTK
-491 EKTTEEG
+491 DEIKEDN

-512 KIPDTEEGINANYPY
+512 RIPNGEGINANYPY
-527 MIKLKNDVKENDSY
+527 MIKLKSGVKPVDFY
-541 PIENVMADVRD
+541 PIENVKADVRD
-552 YQAYEFRTGQFDLS
+552 YQAYEFRTGHFDLS
-566 ALDAKEPNA
+566 ALDATMPAA
-575 GDANKDK
+575 GDANYDK
-582 LQKIYDYETKIRTLL
+582 LKEIYDYEQDIK
-597 TDKVRMIFKS
+597 TDLKDARMIFKS

-612 DITNTEVGKVEII
+612 DITNTGVGHVEII
-625 NGTSNKTVLKIP
+625 NGTSNKTVLNIP
-637 DNNGGATNYYLYDNV
+637 KYNGGATNYYLYDNV
-652 LYPVKKFPVNL
+652 LYPVKGKSVKL

-669 VVLPAETQ
+669 VVFPAATQ
-677 SLFDDQPDD
+677 ILFNKQPDD
-686 ATHTGAKITYF
+686 AAQAGAKITYF

>member
-21 TEIKLTLGEKKT
+21 TDEIQLTWGET
-33 DSKNPDWSSQ
+33 TSGSDGWSSR
-43 VVTNAKEAIQ
+43 VVTNAKEVIKE
-53 QGDFLIFSF
+53 GDLLIFSF
-62 DEASS
+62 DAASS
-67 SDQYAICNESGTKI
+67 TNQYAISNENGVKI
-81 YTEGCKDNQDFYNC
+81 YTEGCKDNEDWYDC
-95 ADGQKDFVLTVTKE
+95 ANGQKDFVLTVTKKF
-109 LYEAIQDGGLQ
+109 YDDIHNGGLR

-125 LQNLNGCIKRIDVA
+125 LKNLNGHIKRFED
-139 AGTSYK
+139 GNFYK
-145 PTGNYVTEIM
+145 PTGSNVTEIM
-155 STPQYIENW
+155 STPQHIENW
-164 YSDGFVLKTDH
+164 YSNGFVLKTDH

-180 TLRVVCME
+180 TLRVVCKE

-194 AFLKKNKS
+194 AFLKRNDD

-224 KINGELNGLLRGEG
+224 KINGELNRLLRGNG

-252 VYKDGTTAPNWTE
+252 VYDDDTTAPDWKE

-273 YTFSDPIDGTSGW
+273 YTFSQPIDGTSGW
-286 SDWSKGK
+286 SDWSSGR

-330 QDVHPETQ
+330 QKAQSDAQ

-369 DCGSVDHYDFELSDA
+369 DCGYVDHYDFELSDA
-384 ITVFAKGG
+384 ITVFAKG
-392 DQVYKPIIGAEGV
+392 DQGYRPIIGADGV

-418 NVAINHGQITKV
+418 NVAIYHGQITKV

-443 YAVYTGHNLSSQY
+443 YAVYTGHHLSSQY

-527 MIKLKNDVKENDSY
+527 MIKLKNGVKENDSY
-541 PIENVMADVRD
+541 PIENVKADVRD
-552 YQAYEFRTGQFDLS
+552 YQAYEFRTGKFDLS
-566 ALDAKEPNA
+566 ALDATMPAA
-575 GDANKDK
+575 GDANYDK
-582 LQKIYDYETKIRTLL
+582 LEEIDEYEENIKKEL
-597 TDKVRMIFKS
+597 TDARMIFKS

-612 DITNTEVGKVEII
+612 DITNTGVGNVEII
-625 NGTSNKTVLKIP
+625 NRTSNKTVLKIP
-637 DNNGGATNYYLYDNV
+637 SENNGATNYYLYDNV
-652 LYPVKKFPVNL
+652 LYPVKDHSVNL

-669 VVLPAETQ
+669 VVFPAATRI
-677 SLFDDQPDD
+677 LFEKQPDKTQ
-686 ATHTGAKITYF
+686 AGAKITYF

>member
-21 TEIKLTLGEKKT
+21 TDEIQLKLE
-33 DSKNPDWSSQ
+33 NPTSSSDGWSSL
-43 VVTNAKEAIQ
+43 VVTNAGEIK

-67 SDQYAICNESGTKI
+67 SDQYAICNESGDKI
-81 YTEGCKDNQDFYNC
+81 YTMGCKNNQNWYNC
-95 ADGQKDFVLTVTKE
+95 AGGQKDFVLTVTKKF
-109 LYEAIQDGGLQ
+109 YDAIKNGGLR

-125 LQNLNGCIKRIDVA
+125 LKNLNGYIKRID
-139 AGTSYK
+139 YK
-145 PTGNYVTEIM
+145 PTGKNVTEIM
-155 STPQYIENW
+155 STPWYVKDW
-164 YSDGFVLKTDH
+164 YSNDCYVLKTNQ
-175 DYVDW
+175 DYVGK

-194 AFLKKNKS
+194 AFLKKNDWS
-202 GWPSLMSGSDKFS
+202 SLMSGSDKFS

-224 KINGELNGLLRGEG
+224 KINDELNGVLKNG

-252 VYKDGTTAPNWTE
+252 VYGDDTTAPEWNKE
-265 DNSDIVDT
+265 DDSDIVDT
-273 YTFSDPIDGTSGW
+273 YTFSEPIDGSNDWASG
-286 SDWSKGK
+286 
-293 IDGSFFEFE
+293 IIPGSFFEFK
-302 GRGKGQPGAVE
+302 GRGQQRAIEP
-313 STKKIANTKN
+313 TKKIANTKN

-330 QDVHPETQ
+330 ENTASNTQ
-338 ISATD
+338 ISAKD
-343 GGDGRAAYIRQRK
+343 AVDSRAAYIRERK
-356 QDANG
+356 HDKTTDRY
-361 GFYYQNYA
+361 YYQNFA
-369 DCGSVDHYDFELSDA
+369 DCGDVNHYDFELSDA
-384 ITVFAKGG
+384 ITVFE
-392 DQVYKPIIGAEGV
+392 DYNKPITNKPEGV

-418 NVAINHGQITKV
+418 NVGINQGKITKV

-443 YAVYTGHNLSSQY
+443 YAIYTGHKLSSKY

-463 YNLSREQLKKAFGD
+463 YNLSREQLEKAFGK

-483 LGKSAVTK
+483 LGESKVTK
-491 EKTTEEG
+491 EETKKD

-512 KIPDTEEGINANYPY
+512 KIPDREGINANYPY
-527 MIKLKNDVKENDSY
+527 MIKLKSGVKPADFY
-541 PIENVMADVRD
+541 PIENVKADVRD

-566 ALDAKEPNA
+566 ALDAKEPTA
-575 GDANKDK
+575 GDDNYDK
-582 LQKIYDYETKIRTLL
+582 LKEIYDYEQEIKEDL
-597 TDKVRMIFKS
+597 TDARMIFKS

-612 DITNTEVGKVEII
+612 DITNTGVGNVEII
-625 NGTSNKTVLKIP
+625 KGTSNKTVLNIP
-637 DNNGGATNYYLYDNV
+637 SENNGATNYYLYDNV
-652 LYPVKKFPVNL
+652 LYPVKDNSVKL

-669 VVLPAETQ
+669 VVFPAETRI
-677 SLFDDQPDD
+677 LFEKQPDETQ
-686 ATHTGAKITYF
+686 AGAKITYF

-703 TTGIEEIDMTPASVC
+703 TTGIEEMTPASVC

>member
-21 TEIKLTLGEKKT
+21 TDEIQLTWGET
-33 DSKNPDWSSQ
+33 TSSSDGWSSL
-43 VVTNAKEAIQ
+43 VVTNAKEVIKE
-53 QGDFLIFSF
+53 GDLLIFSF
-62 DEASS
+62 DAASS
-67 SDQYAICNESGTKI
+67 TDQYAISNENGVKI
-81 YTEGCKDNQDFYNC
+81 YTEGCKDNEDWYDC
-95 ADGQKDFVLTVTKE
+95 ANGQKDFVLTVTRKF
-109 LYEAIQDGGLQ
+109 YDDIHNGGLR

-125 LQNLNGCIKRIDVA
+125 LKNLNGHIKRFED
-139 AGTSYK
+139 GNFYK
-145 PTGNYVTEIM
+145 PTGSNVTEIM
-155 STPQYIENW
+155 STPQHIENW
-164 YSDGFVLKTDH
+164 YSNGFVLKTDH
-175 DYVDW
+175 DYVNW
-180 TLRVVCME
+180 TLRVVCKE

-194 AFLKKNKS
+194 AFLKRNDD

-224 KINGELNGLLRGEG
+224 KINGELNGLLRGNG

-252 VYKDGTTAPNWTE
+252 VYNDGTMAPNWTE

-273 YTFSDPIDGTSGW
+273 YTFSQPIDGTSGW
-286 SDWSKGK
+286 SDWSSGR

-330 QDVHPETQ
+330 QKAQSDAQ

-369 DCGSVDHYDFELSDA
+369 DCGYVDHYDFELSDA
-384 ITVFAKGG
+384 ITVFAKG
-392 DQVYKPIIGAEGV
+392 DQGYRPIIGADGV

-418 NVAINHGQITKV
+418 NVAIYHGQITKV

-443 YAVYTGHNLSSQY
+443 YAVYTGHKLSSTY

-463 YNLSREQLKKAFGD
+463 YNLSREQLEKAFGK

-527 MIKLKNDVKENDSY
+527 MIKLKSGVKPADFY
-541 PIENVMADVRD
+541 PIENVKADVRD

-566 ALDAKEPNA
+566 ALDAKEPTA
-575 GDANKDK
+575 GDDNYDK
-582 LQKIYDYETKIRTLL
+582 LKEIYDYEQEIKEDL
-597 TDKVRMIFKS
+597 TDARMIFKS

-612 DITNTEVGKVEII
+612 DITNTGVGNVEII
-625 NGTSNKTVLKIP
+625 KGTSNKTVLNIP
-637 DNNGGATNYYLYDNV
+637 SENNGATNYYLYDNV
-652 LYPVKKFPVNL
+652 LYPVKDHSVNL

-669 VVLPAETQ
+669 VVFPAETRI
-677 SLFDDQPDD
+677 LFEKQPDETQ
-686 ATHTGAKITYF
+686 AGAKITYF

>member
-21 TEIKLTLGEKKT
+21 TDEIQLKLE
-33 DSKNPDWSSQ
+33 NPTSSSDGWSSLM
-43 VVTNAKEAIQ
+43 VTNAGEIK

-62 DEASS
+62 DPASS
-67 SDQYAICNESGTKI
+67 SDQYAISNKSGDKI
-81 YTEGCKDNQDFYNC
+81 YTVGCKNNQNWYNC
-95 ADGQKDFVLTVTKE
+95 ANGQKDFVLTVTKKF
-109 LYEAIQDGGLQ
+109 YDDIQSGGLR

-125 LQNLNGCIKRIDVA
+125 LQHLNGYIKRID
-139 AGTSYK
+139 YK
-145 PTGNYVTEIM
+145 PTGDNVTEIM
-155 STPQYIENW
+155 STPQYIKDW
-164 YSDGFVLKTDH
+164 YSGGYVLHTDQ
-175 DYVDW
+175 DYVNK

-194 AFLKKNKS
+194 AFLKRDEP

-224 KINGELNGLLRGEG
+224 KINGELNGLLRGNG

-252 VYKDGTTAPNWTE
+252 VYDDGTKAPNWE
-265 DNSDIVDT
+265 EEPSDVVDT
-273 YTFSDPIDGTSGW
+273 YEFSQPIDGSN
-286 SDWSKGK
+286 DWASYT
-293 IDGSFFEFE
+293 ISGSFFEFK
-302 GRGKGQPGAVE
+302 GRGQQRAIEP
-313 STKKIANTKN
+313 TTKIANTKN

-330 QDVHPETQ
+330 ENTASNTQ
-338 ISATD
+338 IYAKDAVDS
-343 GGDGRAAYIRQRK
+343 RAAYIRERK
-356 QDANG
+356 QVGNTDN
-361 GFYYQNYA
+361 FYYQYFA
-369 DCGSVDHYDFELSDA
+369 DCGIANHYDFELSDA
-384 ITVFAKGG
+384 ITVFNKW
-392 DQVYKPIIGAEGV
+392 DEPITGAAGV

-418 NVAINHGQITKV
+418 NVGIKHGTITKL
-430 EIRKSMVSKYVTG
+430 EIRKSMVSKYITG
-443 YAVYTGHNLSSQY
+443 YAIYTGHKLSSKY

-463 YNLSREQLKKAFGD
+463 YNLSREQLEKAFGK

-483 LGKSAVTK
+483 LGESKVTK
-491 EKTTEEG
+491 EETKTD

-512 KIPDTEEGINANYPY
+512 KIPDGEGINANYPY
-527 MIKLKNDVKENDSY
+527 MIKLKNGVKPADFY
-541 PIENVMADVRD
+541 PIENVKADVRD
-552 YQAYEFRTGQFDLS
+552 YQAYEFRTGQFN
-566 ALDAKEPNA
+566 LDELNATMPAA
-575 GDANKDK
+575 GDHNYDK
-582 LQKIYDYETKIRTLL
+582 LKEIYDYEQEIKSKL
-597 TDKVRMIFKS
+597 TDKVHMIFKS

-612 DITNTEVGKVEII
+612 DITNTGVGNVEII
-625 NGTSNKTVLKIP
+625 NSTSNKTVLKIP
-637 DNNGGATNYYLYDNV
+637 SENADATNYYLYDNV
-652 LYPVKKFPVNL
+652 LYPVKDHSVNL

-669 VVLPAETQ
+669 VVFPAETRI
-677 SLFDDQPDD
+677 LFEKQPDETQ
-686 ATHTGAKITYF
+686 AGAKITYF

>member
-21 TEIKLTLGEKKT
+21 TDEIQLKLEETTSSSDG
-33 DSKNPDWSSQ
+33 WSSL
-43 VVTNAKEAIQ
+43 VVTNAGEIK

-62 DEASS
+62 DAASS
-67 SDQYAICNESGTKI
+67 SDQYAISNKSGDKI
-81 YTEGCKDNQDFYNC
+81 YTVGCKNNQNWYNC
-95 ADGQKDFVLTVTKE
+95 ADGQEYFVLTVTKKFCDE
-109 LYEAIQDGGLQ
+109 IQKDGLL

-125 LQNLNGCIKRIDVA
+125 LKNLKGYIKRID
-139 AGTSYK
+139 YK
-145 PTGNYVTEIM
+145 PTGDNVTEIM
-155 STPQYIENW
+155 STPQYIKDW
-164 YSDGFVLKTDH
+164 YSDGYVLQTNQ
-175 DYVDW
+175 DYTNQ

-194 AFLKKNKS
+194 AFLKRNDE

-224 KINGELNGLLRGEG
+224 KINGKLNELLRGNG

-252 VYKDGTTAPNWTE
+252 VYNDGTTAPNWE
-265 DNSDIVDT
+265 EEPSDVVDT
-273 YTFSDPIDGTSGW
+273 YTFSQPIDGPNGW
-286 SDWSKGK
+286 AND
-293 IDGSFFEFE
+293 IIPGSFFEFT
-302 GRGKGQPGAVE
+302 GQGQQRAVE
-313 STKKIANTKN
+313 SPKKIANTKN

-330 QDVHPETQ
+330 DNTASNTQ
-338 ISATD
+338 IYAKDAVDS
-343 GGDGRAAYIRQRK
+343 RAAYIRQRK
-356 QDANG
+356 QVENTEK
-361 GFYYQNYA
+361 FYYQNFA
-369 DCGSVDHYDFELSDA
+369 DCGDVNHYDFELSDA
-384 ITVFAKGG
+384 ITVFA
-392 DQVYKPIIGAEGV
+392 DYNEPIINDPAGV

-418 NVAINHGQITKV
+418 NVGINHGKIWKL

-443 YAVYTGHNLSSQY
+443 YAIYMGHKLSSKY

-527 MIKLKNDVKENDSY
+527 MIKLKNGVKENDSY
-541 PIENVMADVRD
+541 PIENVKADVRD
-552 YQAYEFRTGQFDLS
+552 YQAYEFRTGKFDLS

-582 LQKIYDYETKIRTLL
+582 LQEIYDYEQEIKTHL
-597 TDKVRMIFKS
+597 TDARMIFKS

-612 DITNTEVGKVEII
+612 DITNTGVGNVEMIK
-625 NGTSNKTVLKIP
+625 GTSNKTVLKIP
-637 DNNGGATNYYLYDNV
+637 SENADATNYYLYDNV
-652 LYPVKKFPVNL
+652 LYPVKDTPVKL

-669 VVLPAETQ
+669 VVLPAETR
-677 SLFDDQPDD
+677 SLFDNQPDD
-686 ATHTGAKITYF
+686 AAQAGAKITYF

>member
-21 TEIKLTLGEKKT
+21 TDEIQLTWGENT
-33 DSKNPDWSSQ
+33 SSSDGWSSR
-43 VVTNAKEAIQ
+43 VVTNAKEMIK

-67 SDQYAICNESGTKI
+67 SDQYAICNESGDKI
-81 YTEGCKDNQDFYNC
+81 YTVGCKNNQNWYNC
-95 ADGQKDFVLTVTKE
+95 ANGQKDFVLTVTKKF
-109 LYEAIQDGGLQ
+109 YDAIQSGGLR

-125 LQNLNGCIKRIDVA
+125 LKRLKGYIKRID
-139 AGTSYK
+139 YK
-145 PTGNYVTEIM
+145 PTGSDVTEIM
-155 STPQYIENW
+155 STPQYIKDW
-164 YSDGFVLKTDH
+164 YSDGYVLHTDQ
-175 DYVDW
+175 DYVNK

-252 VYKDGTTAPNWTE
+252 VYDDGTTAPNWTE

-273 YTFSDPIDGTSGW
+273 YTFSNPIDGTSEW
-286 SDWSKGK
+286 SDWSSGR

-323 NIIRLYL
+323 NIIRLCL
-330 QDVHPETQ
+330 QDVQPDAL

-343 GGDGRAAYIRQRK
+343 GGDGRATYIRQRK

-384 ITVFAKGG
+384 ITVFAKG
-392 DQVYKPIIGAEGV
+392 DQGYRPITGAAGV

-418 NVAINHGQITKV
+418 NVGIKHGTITKL

-443 YAVYTGHNLSSQY
+443 YAIYMGHKLSNTY

-463 YNLSREQLKKAFGD
+463 YNLSREQLEKAFGD

-483 LGKSAVTK
+483 LGESKVTK

-527 MIKLKNDVKENDSY
+527 MIKLKSGVKPADFY
-541 PIENVMADVRD
+541 PIENVKADVRD

-566 ALDAKEPNA
+566 ALDAKEPTA
-575 GDANKDK
+575 GDDK
-582 LQKIYDYETKIRTLL
+582 YEKLKEIYDYEQEIKEDL
-597 TDKVRMIFKS
+597 TDARMIFKS

-612 DITNTEVGKVEII
+612 DITNTGVDKVEII
-625 NGTSNKTVLKIP
+625 NGTSNKTVLNIP
-637 DNNGGATNYYLYDNV
+637 SENNGATNYYLYDNV
-652 LYPVKKFPVNL
+652 LYPVKKSPVKL

-669 VVLPAETQ
+669 VVFPAATRI
-677 SLFDDQPDD
+677 LFEQPDD
-686 ATHTGAKITYF
+686 TAQAGAKITYF

>member
-9 LLVLIGMGASAS
+9 LLVLIGIGASAS
-21 TEIKLTLGEKKT
+21 TEIELTLGGKTT
-33 DSKNPDWSSQ
+33 DSSNGWSSQ
-43 VVTNAKEAIQ
+43 VVTNAEKIK

-67 SDQYAICNESGTKI
+67 SDQYAICNENGDKI
-81 YTEGCKDNQDFYNC
+81 YTVGCKNNKNWYNC
-95 ADGQKDFVLTVTKE
+95 ADGQRYFVLTVTKKFCDD
-109 LYEAIQDGGLQ
+109 IHNGGLL

-125 LQNLNGCIKRIDVA
+125 LKHLNGYIKRID
-139 AGTSYK
+139 YK
-145 PTGNYVTEIM
+145 PTGSNVTNVTEIM
-155 STPQYIENW
+155 STPQYIKDW
-164 YSDGFVLKTDH
+164 YSDGFVLHTDQ
-175 DYVDW
+175 DYVDK

-252 VYKDGTTAPNWTE
+252 VYDDGTTAPNWGE
-265 DNSDIVDT
+265 EESDIVDT
-273 YTFSDPIDGTSGW
+273 YDFQNSVDGPVEGS
-286 SDWSKGK
+286 SDWASRT
-293 IDGSFFEFE
+293 IAGSFFEFK
-302 GRGKGQPGAVE
+302 GRGQQRAIEP
-313 STKKIANTKN
+313 TKKIANTKN

-330 QDVHPETQ
+330 KDTTSDTQ
-338 ISATD
+338 ISAKD
-343 GGDGRAAYIRQRK
+343 AGDVNAAYIRERK
-356 QDANG
+356 HDITNNS
-361 GFYYQNYA
+361 FYYQNFA
-369 DCGSVDHYDFELSDA
+369 DCGVADHYDFELSDA
-384 ITVFAKGG
+384 ITVF
-392 DQVYKPIIGAEGV
+392 DDWDKPKTGTDGV

-418 NVAINHGQITKV
+418 NVGIKHGTITKL

-443 YAVYTGHNLSSQY
+443 YAIYMGHKLSNTY

-463 YNLSREQLKKAFGD
+463 YNLSREQLEKAFGD

-483 LGKSAVTK
+483 LGESKVTK

-527 MIKLKNDVKENDSY
+527 MIKLKSGVKPADFY
-541 PIENVMADVRD
+541 PIENVKADVRD
-552 YQAYEFRTGQFDLS
+552 YQAYEFRTGHFDLS
-566 ALDAKEPNA
+566 ALDATMPA
-575 GDANKDK
+575 VGDANYDK
-582 LQKIYDYETKIRTLL
+582 LKEIYDYEQDIKTDL
-597 TDKVRMIFKS
+597 TDARMIFKS

-612 DITNTEVGKVEII
+612 DITNTGVDKVEII
-625 NGTSNKTVLKIP
+625 NGTSNKTVLNIP
-637 DNNGGATNYYLYDNV
+637 SENNGATNYYLYDNV
-652 LYPVKKFPVNL
+652 LYPVKKSPVKL

-669 VVLPAETQ
+669 VVFPAATRI
-677 SLFDDQPDD
+677 LFEQPDD
-686 ATHTGAKITYF
+686 TAQAGAKITYF

>member
-21 TEIKLTLGEKKT
+21 TDEIQLTWGENT
-33 DSKNPDWSSQ
+33 SSSDGWSSR
-43 VVTNAKEAIQ
+43 VVTNAKEMIK

-67 SDQYAICNESGTKI
+67 SDQYAICNESGDKI
-81 YTEGCKDNQDFYNC
+81 YTVGCKNNQNWYNC
-95 ADGQKDFVLTVTKE
+95 ANGQKDFVLTVTKKF
-109 LYEAIQDGGLQ
+109 YDAIQSGGLR

-125 LQNLNGCIKRIDVA
+125 LKRLKGYIKRID
-139 AGTSYK
+139 YK
-145 PTGNYVTEIM
+145 PTGSDVTEIM

-164 YSDGFVLKTDH
+164 YSDGFVLHTDQ
-175 DYVDW
+175 DYVNK

-194 AFLKKNKS
+194 AFLKRNDD

-224 KINGELNGLLRGEG
+224 KINGELNGLLRGNG

-252 VYKDGTTAPNWTE
+252 VYDDGTTAPNWGE

-286 SDWSKGK
+286 SDWSKGR

-330 QDVHPETQ
+330 QKAQSDAQ

-369 DCGSVDHYDFELSDA
+369 DCGAVDHYDFELSDA
-384 ITVFAKGG
+384 ITVFANG
-392 DQVYKPIIGAEGV
+392 DQGYRPIIGADGV

-418 NVAINHGQITKV
+418 NVAIYHGQITKV

-443 YAVYTGHNLSSQY
+443 YAVYTGHHLSNTY

-463 YNLSREQLKKAFGD
+463 YNLSREQLKKAFGA

-527 MIKLKNDVKENDSY
+527 MIKLKSGVKPADFY
-541 PIENVMADVRD
+541 PIENVKADVRD
-552 YQAYEFRTGQFDLS
+552 YQAYEFRTGQFN
-566 ALDAKEPNA
+566 LDELNATMPAA
-575 GDANKDK
+575 GDHNYDK
-582 LQKIYDYETKIRTLL
+582 LKEIYDYEQEIKSKL
-597 TDKVRMIFKS
+597 TDKVHMIFKS

-612 DITNTEVGKVEII
+612 DITNTGVGNVEII
-625 NGTSNKTVLKIP
+625 NSTSNKTVLNIP
-637 DNNGGATNYYLYDNV
+637 SKNADATNYYLYDNV
-652 LYPVKKFPVNL
+652 LYPVKDHSVNL

-669 VVLPAETQ
+669 VVFPAETRI
-677 SLFDDQPDD
+677 LFEKQPDETQ
-686 ATHTGAKITYF
+686 AGAKITYF

>member
-21 TEIKLTLGEKKT
+21 TDEIQLTWGENT
-33 DSKNPDWSSQ
+33 SSSDGWSSR
-43 VVTNAKEAIQ
+43 VVTNAKEMIK

-67 SDQYAICNESGTKI
+67 SDQYAICNESGDKI
-81 YTEGCKDNQDFYNC
+81 YTVGCKNNQNWYNC
-95 ADGQKDFVLTVTKE
+95 ANGQKDFVLTVTKKFCDD
-109 LYEAIQDGGLQ
+109 IQKDGLL

-125 LQNLNGCIKRIDVA
+125 LKHLNGYIKRID
-139 AGTSYK
+139 YK
-145 PTGNYVTEIM
+145 PTGSNVTEIM
-155 STPQYIENW
+155 STPLYIKDW
-164 YSDGFVLKTDH
+164 YSDGYVLHTNQ
-175 DYVDW
+175 DYVNK

-194 AFLKKNKS
+194 AFLKKNDS

-224 KINGELNGLLRGEG
+224 KINGELNGLLRGNG

-252 VYKDGTTAPNWTE
+252 VYDDGTTAPNWTDKE
-265 DNSDIVDT
+265 DSDIVDSWD
-273 YTFSDPIDGTSGW
+273 FNGHPIDGTNGW
-286 SDWSKGK
+286 SDWSKGR

-302 GRGKGQPGAVE
+302 GRSKGQPGAVE
-313 STKKIANTKN
+313 SLKEIANTKN

-330 QDVHPETQ
+330 QDVHSDTQ

-343 GGDGRAAYIRQRK
+343 GGDGRATYIRQRK

-369 DCGSVDHYDFELSDA
+369 DCGSAPYYDFELSDA
-384 ITVFAKGG
+384 ITVFAKG
-392 DQVYKPIIGAEGV
+392 DQGYRPIIGADGV

-418 NVAINHGQITKV
+418 NVAIYHGQITKV

-443 YAVYTGHNLSSQY
+443 YAVYTGHHLSSQY

-463 YNLSREQLKKAFGD
+463 YNLSHKQLKKAFGD

-527 MIKLKNDVKENDSY
+527 MIKLKSGVKPADFY
-541 PIENVMADVRD
+541 PIENVKADVRD
-552 YQAYEFRTGQFDLS
+552 YQAYEFRTGHFDLS
-566 ALDAKEPNA
+566 ALDATMPAA
-575 GDANKDK
+575 GDKNYDE
-582 LQKIYDYETKIRTLL
+582 LNKIYKYEQDIKTDL
-597 TDKVRMIFKS
+597 TDARMIFKS

-612 DITNTEVGKVEII
+612 DITNTGVGNVEII
-625 NGTSNKTVLKIP
+625 NGTSNKTVLNIP
-637 DNNGGATNYYLYDNV
+637 KYNGGATNYYLYDNV
-652 LYPVKKFPVNL
+652 LYPVKDKSVKL

-669 VVLPAETQ
+669 VVFPAATQ
-677 SLFDDQPDD
+677 ILFDQPDD
-686 ATHTGAKITYF
+686 TAQAGAKITYF

>member
-21 TEIKLTLGEKKT
+21 TDEIQLTWGENT
-33 DSKNPDWSSQ
+33 SSSDGWSSR
-43 VVTNAKEAIQ
+43 VVTNAKEVIKE
-53 QGDFLIFSF
+53 GDLLIFSF
-62 DEASS
+62 DAASS
-67 SDQYAICNESGTKI
+67 TDQYAISNENGVKI
-81 YTEGCKDNQDFYNC
+81 YTEGCKDNEDWYDC
-95 ADGQKDFVLTVTKE
+95 ANGQKDFVLTVTRKF
-109 LYEAIQDGGLQ
+109 YDDIHNGGLR

-125 LQNLNGCIKRIDVA
+125 LKNLNGHIKRFED
-139 AGTSYK
+139 GNFYK
-145 PTGNYVTEIM
+145 PTGSNVTEIM
-155 STPQYIENW
+155 STPQYIKDW
-164 YSDGFVLKTDH
+164 YSDGYVLTTAQ
-175 DYVDW
+175 DYVNK

-194 AFLKKNKS
+194 AFLKRNDD

-224 KINGELNGLLRGEG
+224 KINGELNELLRGNG

-246 YIAGIY
+246 FIAGIY
-252 VYKDGTTAPNWTE
+252 VYDDGTTAPNWTE

-273 YTFSDPIDGTSGW
+273 YTFSQPIDG
-286 SDWSKGK
+286 SKGWANDT
-293 IDGSFFEFE
+293 ISGSFFEFK
-302 GRGKGQPGAVE
+302 GRGQQRAIEP
-313 STKKIANTKN
+313 TTKIANTKN

-330 QDVHPETQ
+330 ENTASDTQ
-338 ISATD
+338 ISAKD
-343 GGDGRAAYIRQRK
+343 AGDVNAAYIRERK
-356 QDANG
+356 YDKTNKS
-361 GFYYQNYA
+361 FYYQNFA
-369 DCGSVDHYDFELSDA
+369 DCGVADHYDFELSDA
-384 ITVFAKGG
+384 ITVFEN
-392 DQVYKPIIGAEGV
+392 YYTPITNKPEGV

-418 NVAINHGQITKV
+418 NVGINHGKITKV

-443 YAVYTGHNLSSQY
+443 YAIYTGHKLSSTY

-463 YNLSREQLKKAFGD
+463 YNLSREQLEKAFGK

-483 LGKSAVTK
+483 LGESKVTK

-512 KIPDTEEGINANYPY
+512 KIPDAEGINANYPY
-527 MIKLKNDVKENDSY
+527 MIKLKSGVKPADFY
-541 PIENVMADVRD
+541 PIENVKADVRD
-552 YQAYEFRTGQFDLS
+552 YQAYEFRTGKFDLS
-566 ALDAKEPNA
+566 ALDATMPAA
-575 GDANKDK
+575 GDANYDK
-582 LQKIYDYETKIRTLL
+582 LKEIYDYEQDIKTKL
-597 TDKVRMIFKS
+597 TDARMIFKS

-612 DITNTEVGKVEII
+612 DITNTGVGNVEII
-625 NGTSNKTVLKIP
+625 NSTSNKTVLNIP
-637 DNNGGATNYYLYDNV
+637 SKNADATNYYLYDNV
-652 LYPVKKFPVNL
+652 LYPVKDHSVNL

-669 VVLPAETQ
+669 VVFPAETRI
-677 SLFDDQPDD
+677 LFEKQPDETQ
-686 ATHTGAKITYF
+686 AGAKITYF

>member
-21 TEIKLTLGEKKT
+21 TDEIQLTLGEKKT
-33 DSKNPDWSSQ
+33 DSSNGWSSQ
-43 VVTNAKEAIQ
+43 VVTNAKEEIK

-62 DEASS
+62 DAASS
-67 SDQYAICNESGTKI
+67 SDQYAISNEKGDKI
-81 YTEGCKDNQDFYNC
+81 YTVGCKNNQNWYNC
-95 ADGQKDFVLTVTKE
+95 ADGQEYFVLTVTKKFCDD
-109 LYEAIQDGGLQ
+109 IQKDGLL

-125 LQNLNGCIKRIDVA
+125 LKNLKGYIKRID
-139 AGTSYK
+139 YK
-145 PTGNYVTEIM
+145 PTGSNVKNVTEIM
-155 STPQYIENW
+155 STPQSIKDW
-164 YSDGFVLKTDH
+164 YSEGFVLHTNQ
-175 DYVDW
+175 DYTNQ

-194 AFLKKNKS
+194 AFLKRNDD

-224 KINGELNGLLRGEG
+224 KINGELNGLLRGNG

-252 VYKDGTTAPNWTE
+252 VYDDGTTAPNWTE

-286 SDWSKGK
+286 SDWSKGR

-302 GRGKGQPGAVE
+302 GQPGAVE
-313 STKKIANTKN
+313 SPKKIANTKN

-330 QDVHPETQ
+330 QGAQSDAL

-356 QDANG
+356 QKANTTD
-361 GFYYQNYA
+361 FYYQNFA
-369 DCGSVDHYDFELSDA
+369 DCGAVSHYDFELSDA
-384 ITVFAKGG
+384 ITVFDDWNKPKKGT
-392 DQVYKPIIGAEGV
+392 DGV

-418 NVAINHGQITKV
+418 NVAIYHGKITKV

-443 YAVYTGHNLSSQY
+443 YAVYTGHHLSSQY

-512 KIPDTEEGINANYPY
+512 KIPDGKGINANYPY
-527 MIKLKNDVKENDSY
+527 MIKLKSGVKPADFY
-541 PIENVMADVRD
+541 PIENVKADVRD
-552 YQAYEFRTGQFDLS
+552 YQAYEFRTGKFDLS
-566 ALDAKEPNA
+566 ELDATMPA
-575 GDANKDK
+575 ADDANYDK
-582 LQKIYDYETKIRTLL
+582 LKEIYDYEQDIKTDL
-597 TDKVRMIFKS
+597 TDAHMIFKS

-612 DITNTEVGKVEII
+612 DITNTDVGTVEII
-625 NGTSNKTVLKIP
+625 NGTSNKTVLNIP
-637 DNNGGATNYYLYDNV
+637 GENGGATNYYLYDNV
-652 LYPVKKFPVNL
+652 LYPVKDHSVNL

-669 VVLPAETQ
+669 VVFPAATRI
-677 SLFDDQPDD
+677 LFEQPDD
-686 ATHTGAKITYF
+686 TAQAGAKITYF

>member
-21 TEIKLTLGEKKT
+21 TEIQLELEETTSSSDG
-33 DSKNPDWSSQ
+33 WSSL
-43 VVTNAKEAIQ
+43 VVTNAGEIK

-62 DEASS
+62 DAASS
-67 SDQYAICNESGTKI
+67 SDQYAISNKSGDKI
-81 YTEGCKDNQDFYNC
+81 YTVGCKNNQNWYNC
-95 ADGQKDFVLTVTKE
+95 ADGQEYFVLTVTKKFCDD
-109 LYEAIQDGGLQ
+109 IQKDGLL

-125 LQNLNGCIKRIDVA
+125 LQHLKGYIKRID
-139 AGTSYK
+139 YK
-145 PTGNYVTEIM
+145 PTGSNVTNVTEIM

-164 YSDGFVLKTDH
+164 YSEGFVLHTDQ
-175 DYVDW
+175 DYLNK

-194 AFLKKNKS
+194 AFLKRNDD

-224 KINGELNGLLRGEG
+224 KINGKLNGLLTGNG

-252 VYKDGTTAPNWTE
+252 VYDDGTTAPNWTE

-273 YTFSDPIDGTSGW
+273 YTFSQPIDGSNGW
-286 SDWSKGK
+286 ASYTIS
-293 IDGSFFEFE
+293 GSFFEFT
-302 GRGKGQPGAVE
+302 GRSNGQPGAVE
-313 STKKIANTKN
+313 SPKKIANTKN

-330 QDVHPETQ
+330 KDTTSDTQ
-338 ISATD
+338 ISAKD
-343 GGDGRAAYIRQRK
+343 AGDVNAAYIRERK
-356 QDANG
+356 HDKTNNS
-361 GFYYQNYA
+361 FYYQNFA
-369 DCGSVDHYDFELSDA
+369 DCGVADHYDFELSDA
-384 ITVFAKGG
+384 ITVFE
-392 DQVYKPIIGAEGV
+392 DYNKPITNKPEGV

-418 NVAINHGQITKV
+418 NVGIKHGTITKL

-443 YAVYTGHNLSSQY
+443 YAIYMGHKLSNTY

-463 YNLSREQLKKAFGD
+463 YNLSREQLEKAFGD

-483 LGKSAVTK
+483 LGESKVTK

-512 KIPDTEEGINANYPY
+512 KIPDGEGINANYPY
-527 MIKLKNDVKENDSY
+527 MIKLKSGVKPADFY
-541 PIENVMADVRD
+541 PIENVKADVRD
-552 YQAYEFRTGQFDLS
+552 YQAYEFRTGKFDLS
-566 ALDAKEPNA
+566 ALDATMPAASDHNCDNKLKE
-575 GDANKDK
+575 
-582 LQKIYDYETKIRTLL
+582 IYDYEQDIKKEL
-597 TDKVRMIFKS
+597 TDARMIFKS

-612 DITNTEVGKVEII
+612 DITNTDVGNVEII
-625 NGTSNKTVLKIP
+625 NRTSNKTVLNIP
-637 DNNGGATNYYLYDNV
+637 SENNGATNYYLYDNV
-652 LYPVKKFPVNL
+652 LYPVKDHSVNL

-669 VVLPAETQ
+669 VVFPAETRI
-677 SLFDDQPDD
+677 LFEKQPDETQ
-686 ATHTGAKITYF
+686 AGAKITYF

>member
-21 TEIKLTLGEKKT
+21 TDIQLELEQT
-33 DSKNPDWSSQ
+33 DNENPEWSSL
-43 VVTNAKEAIQ
+43 VVTNAGKIK

-62 DEASS
+62 DAASS
-67 SDQYAICNESGTKI
+67 SDQYAISNKSGDKI
-81 YTEGCKDNQDFYNC
+81 YTVGCKNNQNWYNC
-95 ADGQKDFVLTVTKE
+95 ADGQEYFVLTVTKKFCDD
-109 LYEAIQDGGLQ
+109 IQKDGLL

-125 LQNLNGCIKRIDVA
+125 LQHLKGYIKRID
-139 AGTSYK
+139 YK
-145 PTGNYVTEIM
+145 PTGSDVTEIM

-164 YSDGFVLKTDH
+164 YSEGFVLNTNQ
-175 DYVDW
+175 DYVDK

-194 AFLKKNKS
+194 AFLKRNDD

-224 KINGELNGLLRGEG
+224 KINGELNELLRGNG

-252 VYKDGTTAPNWTE
+252 VYDDGTTAPDWKE
-265 DNSDIVDT
+265 EASDVVDT
-273 YTFSDPIDGTSGW
+273 YTFSQPIDGPNGW
-286 SDWSKGK
+286 AND
-293 IDGSFFEFE
+293 IIPGSFFEFT
-302 GRGKGQPGAVE
+302 GQGQQRAVE
-313 STKKIANTKN
+313 SPKKIANTKN

-330 QDVHPETQ
+330 DNTASNTQ
-338 ISATD
+338 IYAKDAVDS
-343 GGDGRAAYIRQRK
+343 RAAYIRQRK

-369 DCGSVDHYDFELSDA
+369 DCGYVDHYDFELSDA
-384 ITVFAKGG
+384 ITVFA
-392 DQVYKPIIGAEGV
+392 DYNKPIIGADGV

-418 NVAINHGQITKV
+418 NVAIYHGQITKV

-443 YAVYTGHNLSSQY
+443 YAVYTGHHLSSQY

-527 MIKLKNDVKENDSY
+527 MIKLKNGVKENDSY
-541 PIENVMADVRD
+541 PIENVKADVRD
-552 YQAYEFRTGQFDLS
+552 YQAYEFRTGKFDLS
-566 ALDAKEPNA
+566 ALDAKEPTA
-575 GDANKDK
+575 GDHNYDK
-582 LQKIYDYETKIRTLL
+582 LKEIYDYEQKIKSKL

-612 DITNTEVGKVEII
+612 DITNTEVGNVEMIK
-625 NGTSNKTVLKIP
+625 GTSNKTVLNTP
-637 DNNGGATNYYLYDNV
+637 RENTDDPTNYYLYDNV
-652 LYPVKKFPVNL
+652 LYPVKDHSVNL

-669 VVLPAETQ
+669 VVFPAETRI
-677 SLFDDQPDD
+677 LFEKQPDETQ
-686 ATHTGAKITYF
+686 AGAKITYF

>member
-21 TEIKLTLGEKKT
+21 TDIQLKLEKT
-33 DSKNPDWSSQ
+33 DSENPEWSSL
-43 VVTNAKEAIQ
+43 VVTNAGEIE

-62 DEASS
+62 DAASS
-67 SDQYAICNESGTKI
+67 SDQYAISNKNGDKI
-81 YTEGCKDNQDFYNC
+81 YTVGCKNNQNWYNC
-95 ADGQKDFVLTVTKE
+95 ADGQEYFVLTVTKKFCDD
-109 LYEAIQDGGLQ
+109 IQKDGLL

-125 LQNLNGCIKRIDVA
+125 LKHLNGYIKRID
-139 AGTSYK
+139 YK
-145 PTGNYVTEIM
+145 PTGSNVTEIM
-155 STPQYIENW
+155 STPLYIKDW
-164 YSDGFVLKTDH
+164 YSDGYVLHTNQ
-175 DYVDW
+175 DYTNQ

-194 AFLKKNKS
+194 AFLKRNDD

-224 KINGELNGLLRGEG
+224 KINGELNELLRGSG

-252 VYKDGTTAPNWTE
+252 VYDDGTPAPNWTE

-273 YTFSDPIDGTSGW
+273 YTFSQPIDGSNGW
-286 SDWSKGK
+286 AND
-293 IDGSFFEFE
+293 IIPGSFFEFT
-302 GRGKGQPGAVE
+302 GQGQQRAVE
-313 STKKIANTKN
+313 STTKIANTKN

-330 QDVHPETQ
+330 GNTASDTQ
-338 ISATD
+338 IYAKD
-343 GGDGRAAYIRQRK
+343 AGDDKAAYIRQRK
-356 QDANG
+356 QVENTEK
-361 GFYYQNYA
+361 FYYQNFA
-369 DCGSVDHYDFELSDA
+369 DCGVADHYDFELSDA
-384 ITVFAKGG
+384 ITVFA
-392 DQVYKPIIGAEGV
+392 DYNMPIINDPAGV

-418 NVAINHGQITKV
+418 NVGIKHGTITKL

-443 YAVYTGHNLSSQY
+443 YAIYMGHKLSNTY

-463 YNLSREQLKKAFGD
+463 YNLSRKQLNDTFGG

-512 KIPDTEEGINANYPY
+512 KISDGEGINANYPY
-527 MIKLKNDVKENDSY
+527 MIKLKSGVKENDFY
-541 PIENVMADVRD
+541 PIKNVKADVRD
-552 YQAYEFRTGQFDLS
+552 YQAYEFRTGEFDLS
-566 ALDAKEPNA
+566 ALNAKEPNVD
-575 GDANKDK
+575 DAANYDK
-582 LQKIYDYETKIRTLL
+582 LYKIYKYEQDIKENL
-597 TDKVRMIFKS
+597 KKARMIFKS

-612 DITNTEVGKVEII
+612 DITNTDVGNVEII

-637 DNNGGATNYYLYDNV
+637 RENADATNYYLYDNV
-652 LYPVKKFPVNL
+652 LYPVKDHSVNL

-669 VVLPAETQ
+669 VVFPAETRI
-677 SLFDDQPDD
+677 LFEKQPDETQ
-686 ATHTGAKITYF
+686 AGAKITYF

>member
-21 TEIKLTLGEKKT
+21 TDEIQLTWGEKT
-33 DSKNPDWSSQ
+33 SSSDGWSSLM
-43 VVTNAKEAIQ
+43 VTNAGEIK

-67 SDQYAICNESGTKI
+67 SDHYAICNESGDKI
-81 YTEGCKDNQDFYNC
+81 YTVGCKNNQNWYNC
-95 ADGQKDFVLTVTKE
+95 ANGQKDFVLTVTKKF
-109 LYEAIQDGGLQ
+109 YDDIQSGGLR

-125 LQNLNGCIKRIDVA
+125 LQHLNGYIKRID
-139 AGTSYK
+139 YK
-145 PTGNYVTEIM
+145 PTGSNVTEIM
-155 STPQYIENW
+155 STPLYIKDW
-164 YSDGFVLKTDH
+164 YSDGYVLHTNQ
-175 DYVDW
+175 DYVNK

-194 AFLKKNKS
+194 AFLKKNDS

-224 KINGELNGLLRGEG
+224 KINGELNGLLRGNG

-252 VYKDGTTAPNWTE
+252 VYDDGTTAPNWTE

-286 SDWSKGK
+286 SDWSKGR

-302 GRGKGQPGAVE
+302 GRSKGQPGAVE
-313 STKKIANTKN
+313 SLKKIANTKN

-330 QDVHPETQ
+330 QDVHPDTQ

-343 GGDGRAAYIRQRK
+343 GGDGRATYIRQRK

-369 DCGSVDHYDFELSDA
+369 DCGSAPYYDFELSDA
-384 ITVFAKGG
+384 ITVFGKG
-392 DQVYKPIIGAEGV
+392 DQGYKPIIGAEGV

-418 NVAINHGQITKV
+418 NVAIYHGQITKV

-443 YAVYTGHNLSSQY
+443 YAIYTGHKLSSTY

-463 YNLSREQLKKAFGD
+463 YNLSRDQLKKAFGN

-483 LGKSAVTK
+483 LGQSTVTK
-491 EKTTEEG
+491 EKKTDG
-498 NLTHYHYGISFNFT
+498 DLTHYHYGISFNFT
-512 KIPDTEEGINANYPY
+512 KIPDGEGINANYPY
-527 MIKLKNDVKENDSY
+527 MIKLKNGVKPADFY
-541 PIENVMADVRD
+541 PIENVKADVRD
-552 YQAYEFRTGQFDLS
+552 YQAYEFRTGQFN
-566 ALDAKEPNA
+566 LDELNATMPAA
-575 GDANKDK
+575 GDHNYDK
-582 LQKIYDYETKIRTLL
+582 LKEIYDYEQEIKTDL
-597 TDKVRMIFKS
+597 TDARMIFKS

-612 DITNTEVGKVEII
+612 NITNTGVGNVEII
-625 NGTSNKTVLKIP
+625 KGTSNKTVLNIP
-637 DNNGGATNYYLYDNV
+637 SENNGATNYYLYDNV
-652 LYPVKKFPVNL
+652 LYPVKDKSVKL

-669 VVLPAETQ
+669 VVFPAETRI
-677 SLFDDQPDD
+677 LFEKQPDETQ
-686 ATHTGAKITYF
+686 AGAKITYF

>member
-21 TEIKLTLGEKKT
+21 TDEIQLTWGENT
-33 DSKNPDWSSQ
+33 SSSDGWSSR
-43 VVTNAKEAIQ
+43 VVTNAKEMIK

-67 SDQYAICNESGTKI
+67 SDQYAICNESGDKI
-81 YTEGCKDNQDFYNC
+81 YTVGCKNNQNWYNC
-95 ADGQKDFVLTVTKE
+95 ANGQKDFVLTVTKKF
-109 LYEAIQDGGLQ
+109 YDAIQSGGLR

-125 LQNLNGCIKRIDVA
+125 LKRLKGYIKRID
-139 AGTSYK
+139 YK
-145 PTGNYVTEIM
+145 PTGSDVTEIM

-164 YSDGFVLKTDH
+164 YSDGFVLHTDQ
-175 DYVDW
+175 DYVNK

-194 AFLKKNKS
+194 AFLKRNDD

-224 KINGELNGLLRGEG
+224 KINGELNGLLRGNG

-252 VYKDGTTAPNWTE
+252 VYNDGTMAPNWTE

-273 YTFSDPIDGTSGW
+273 YTFSQPIDGTSGW
-286 SDWSKGK
+286 SDWSSGR

-330 QDVHPETQ
+330 QKAQSDAQ

-369 DCGSVDHYDFELSDA
+369 DCGYVDHYDFELSDA
-384 ITVFAKGG
+384 ITVFAKG
-392 DQVYKPIIGAEGV
+392 DQGYRPIIGADGV

-418 NVAINHGQITKV
+418 NVAIYHGQITKV

-443 YAVYTGHNLSSQY
+443 YAVYTGHHLSSQY

-527 MIKLKNDVKENDSY
+527 MIKLKSGVKPADFY
-541 PIENVMADVRD
+541 PIENVKADVRD
-552 YQAYEFRTGQFDLS
+552 YQAYEFRTGQFN
-566 ALDAKEPNA
+566 LDELNATMPAA
-575 GDANKDK
+575 GDHNYDK
-582 LQKIYDYETKIRTLL
+582 LKEIYDYEQEIKSKL
-597 TDKVRMIFKS
+597 TDKVHMIFKS

-612 DITNTEVGKVEII
+612 DITNTGVGNVEII
-625 NGTSNKTVLKIP
+625 NSTSNKTVLKIP
-637 DNNGGATNYYLYDNV
+637 SENADATNYYLYDNV
-652 LYPVKKFPVNL
+652 LYPVKDHSVNL

-669 VVLPAETQ
+669 VVFPAETRI
-677 SLFDDQPDD
+677 LFEKQPDETQ
-686 ATHTGAKITYF
+686 AGAKITYF

>member
-9 LLVLIGMGASAS
+9 LLVLIGIGASAS
-21 TEIKLTLGEKKT
+21 TEIQLTLGEKT
-33 DSKNPDWSSQ
+33 TINSEGWSYQ
-43 VVTNAKEAIQ
+43 VVTNAKEIK

-62 DEASS
+62 GEASS
-67 SDQYAICNESGTKI
+67 SDQYAICNGNGDKI
-81 YTEGCKDNQDFYNC
+81 YTEGCNDGENWYNC
-95 ADGQKDFVLTVTKE
+95 ADGQKDFVLTVTKDF
-109 LYEAIQDGGLQ
+109 YEAIQADGLR
-120 LQYKG
+120 LEYKG
-125 LQNLNGCIKRIDVA
+125 LQNLNGHIKRISEDV
-139 AGTSYK
+139 TSYK
-145 PTGNYVTEIM
+145 PTGSNVTEIE
-155 STPQYIENW
+155 STPWYIKDW
-164 YSDGFVLKTDH
+164 YSDECYVLKTNQ
-175 DYVDW
+175 DYVGK

-194 AFLKKNKS
+194 AFLKKNEE

-224 KINGELNGLLRGEG
+224 KINGELNGLLRGNG

-246 YIAGIY
+246 FIAGIY
-252 VYKDGTTAPNWTE
+252 VYDDGTTAPNWTE

-286 SDWSKGK
+286 SDWSKGR

-330 QDVHPETQ
+330 QDVHPDTQ

-384 ITVFAKGG
+384 ITVFAKG
-392 DQVYKPIIGAEGV
+392 DQGYKPIIGAEGV

-418 NVAINHGQITKV
+418 NVAIYHGQITKV

-443 YAVYTGHNLSSQY
+443 YAVYTGHHLSSQY

-463 YNLSREQLKKAFGD
+463 YNLSREQLKKAFGA

-527 MIKLKNDVKENDSY
+527 MIKLKSGVKPADFY
-541 PIENVMADVRD
+541 PIENVKADVRD
-552 YQAYEFRTGQFDLS
+552 YQAYEFRTGQFN
-566 ALDAKEPNA
+566 LDELNA
-575 GDANKDK
+575 TMPAADDANYDK
-582 LQKIYDYETKIRTLL
+582 LKEIYDYEQEIKKDL
-597 TDKVRMIFKS
+597 TDARMIFKS

-612 DITNTEVGKVEII
+612 NITNTGVGNVEII
-625 NGTSNKTVLKIP
+625 NNTSNKTVLKIP
-637 DNNGGATNYYLYDNV
+637 SENADATNYYLYDNV
-652 LYPVKKFPVNL
+652 LYPVKDHSVNL

-669 VVLPAETQ
+669 VVFPAETRI
-677 SLFDDQPDD
+677 LFEKQPDETQ
-686 ATHTGAKITYF
+686 AGAKITYF